1 MTALTISHLTHRYGK
16 TLALDDLSLTLPRGL
31 TVGLIGPDGV
41 GKSTLLGL
49 IAGVRAIQHGE
60 LHVLGGDMRQPADR
74 LALSHRIAY
83 MPQGLGRNLYPTLS
97 VYENIDFHARLFGL
111 PAGERRARIRRLLDA
126 TGLAP
131 FPDRATGKLSG
142 GMKQKASLCCALV
155 HSPDLLILDEPT
167 TGVDPLSRRQ
177 FWALVRDLQRETAGM
192 TVLVATA
199 YIEEAEPFAQL
210 WAMDAG
216 KLLVNAPT
224 REVMAGHADLEEAYI
239 RLLPPEKQQGTGGL
253 DLTPFVP
260 DPSLPPAIEA
270 HHLTKRFGDFTSV
283 DDVSFTIQQGEIFGF
298 LGSNGC
304 GKSTT
309 MKMLTGLLQAT
320 SGTAELLG
328 APVDAGSVAT
338 RMRVGYMSQAF
349 SLYEELTVRQNLTL
363 HARLYRLGAR
373 GKAAIRDALTQF
385 DLADVADVKPAALPL
400 GIRQRLQL
408 AAACLHRPEVLILDE
423 PTSGVDPAARDMF
436 WRHLLR
442 MSREDKITIFVTT
455 HFMNEAARCDRIS
468 FMHQGRVLAVG
479 TPAELVAQYQAPN
492 LEEAFVQYLLL
503 DEAAQKH
510 ASAGTEFLPAPTPTL
525 PHGGGSLSVEES
537 PAVAESPA
545 ITIDNTS
552 AAAQSPAVL
561 PPPSQRSAAG
571 EGWGGG
577 SARIPASDVETSSD
591 TTADESPTAPASP
604 AILPPSPCGGGDGGG
619 VRPHTADVHS
629 STDVGRPF
637 MADIENVGHKCPTY
651 DTADETLTSVPRVTP
666 PQPSP
671 TGGGSLS
678 VEEGASGSPNSDGEP
693 PAITIDNTPT
703 APASPAILPPP
714 SQRSAAGEGWGGGSV
729 RISSADVETSSTTT
743 ANEPPTAAP
752 SPTELPPPP
761 VGEGWGGGSK
771 KSSVASFMSA
781 ETASTTEEGLGGGSD
796 RVSATEAETTSQET
810 PAETTPRV
818 PLVTPPQPSPTGGGG
833 LTVEESASAKA
844 AATLPPPQPSPAADA
859 GASCEGG
866 GYSAEELIAADEPPT
881 TISDTP
887 TTAQTPAD
895 LPPPPQRS
903 AAGEGRGGGSAHIS
917 TADVETS
924 STTTA
929 NEPPTV
935 AQSPTVLP
943 PPPVG
948 EGWGGGSKPTS
959 VASFLN
965 DAISVPE
972 TSSAEATATLPPPP
986 PSPAA
991 DAGASC
997 EGGSYSFLPW
1007 LATIRTFA
1015 IREGKE
1021 LLRDHVRTFFALFGP
1036 VILMTA
1042 VTWGVSF
1049 DVGNLA
1055 FAVRDRDQSAESRA
1069 IVEYFAGSSQ
1079 FHPLPPL
1086 TADADID
1093 TALESSSAKMIIDI
1107 PPSFGRDLLRG
1118 ARPEIGFYLDGAE
1131 SFNAASLTGYIAS
1144 ILGDY
1149 ARDQARAHGIA
1160 LPPDAAQL
1168 VPRFRYNPDFKSIL
1182 AIAPGVLMLALSL
1195 FPAMMA
1201 AVGVV
1206 REREIGS
1213 IANFYASPASR
1224 LQFLLG
1230 KQLPY
1235 LAAAMLSFLILYL
1248 MMRYWFGVPLNG
1260 SAAALLSGT
1269 LLMCATT
1276 TATGLLVSCFT
1287 RSQVA
1292 AIFITAVGTVMPAMS
1307 FSGFLVPVSS
1317 LQGGAYIMGKILPSA
1332 WYANL
1337 TTGTFTKGLGYPEL
1351 MREHLI
1357 LGSYYLLLLALA
1369 TANLKKQE
1377 R

>member
-16 TLALDDLSLTLPRGL
+16 TLALNDLSLTLPRGL

-41 GKSTLLGL
+41 GKSTLLAL
-49 IAGVRAIQHGE
+49 IAGVRRIQSGE
-60 LHVLGGDMRQPADR
+60 LHVLGGDMRKPADR
-74 LALSHRIAY
+74 QALSHRIAY

-111 PAGERRARIRRLLDA
+111 PARERRARIARLLEA

-155 HSPDLLILDEPT
+155 HAPDLLILDEPT

-177 FWALVRDLQRETAGM
+177 FWALVADLQRETAGM

-224 REVMAGHADLEEAYI
+224 REVMAGHANLEEAYI

-253 DLTPFVP
+253 DLTPFVA
-260 DPSLPPAIEA
+260 DPRLPPAIEA
-270 HHLTKRFGDFTSV
+270 HGLTKRFGDFTSV
-283 DDVSFTIQQGEIFGF
+283 DNVSFTIQQGEIFGF

-349 SLYEELTVRQNLTL
+349 SLYEELTVRQNLAL

-373 GKAAIRDALTQF
+373 SKAAIKEGLEQF
-385 DLADVADVKPAALPL
+385 DLVDVADTKPAALPL

-503 DEAAQKH
+503 DEAAQKEK
-510 ASAGTEFLPAPTPTL
+510 AGEMATT
-525 PHGGGSLSVEES
+525 
-537 PAVAESPA
+537 
-545 ITIDNTS
+545 
-552 AAAQSPAVL
+552 AQSPAVL
-561 PPPSQRSAAG
+561 PPP
-571 EGWGGG
+571 
-577 SARIPASDVETSSD
+577 
-591 TTADESPTAPASP
+591 
-604 AILPPSPCGGGDGGG
+604 L
-619 VRPHTADVHS
+619 
-629 STDVGRPF
+629 
-637 MADIENVGHKCPTY
+637 
-651 DTADETLTSVPRVTP
+651 
-666 PQPSP
+666 
-671 TGGGSLS
+671 
-678 VEEGASGSPNSDGEP
+678 
-693 PAITIDNTPT
+693 
-703 APASPAILPPP
+703 
-714 SQRSAAGEGWGGGSV
+714 QRSAAGEGWGGGSV
-729 RISSADVETSSTTT
+729 RTSSADVETSSATT

-761 VGEGWGGGSK
+761 VGEGGGGGSK
-771 KSSVASFMSA
+771 QSSAASFQS
-781 ETASTTEEGLGGGSD
+781 L
-796 RVSATEAETTSQET
+796 
-810 PAETTPRV
+810 
-818 PLVTPPQPSPTGGGG
+818 
-833 LTVEESASAKA
+833 
-844 AATLPPPQPSPAADA
+844 
-859 GASCEGG
+859 
-866 GYSAEELIAADEPPT
+866 
-881 TISDTP
+881 
-887 TTAQTPAD
+887 
-895 LPPPPQRS
+895 
-903 AAGEGRGGGSAHIS
+903 RG
-917 TADVETS
+917 
-924 STTTA
+924 
-929 NEPPTV
+929 
-935 AQSPTVLP
+935 
-943 PPPVG
+943 
-948 EGWGGGSKPTS
+948 
-959 VASFLN
+959 
-965 DAISVPE
+965 
-972 TSSAEATATLPPPP
+972 
-986 PSPAA
+986 
-991 DAGASC
+991 
-997 EGGSYSFLPW
+997 W

-1069 IVEYFAGSSQ
+1069 ITEYFSGSAN
-1079 FHPLPPL
+1079 FRELPPL
-1086 TADADID
+1086 ASDADID
-1093 TALESSSAKMIIDI
+1093 TSLESSSAKMIIDI
-1107 PPSFGRDLLRG
+1107 PPAFGRDLLRG
-1118 ARPEIGFYLDGAE
+1118 TRPEIGFYLDGAE
-1131 SFNAASLTGYIAS
+1131 SFNASNLTGYIAS

-1149 ARDQARAHGIA
+1149 ARDQAHAHGIR

-1260 SAAALLSGT
+1260 SAAALLTGT

-1337 TTGTFTKGLGYPEL
+1337 TTGTFVKGLGYPDL
-1351 MREHLI
+1351 VREHFI
-1357 LGSYYLLLLALA
+1357 LGGYYLIILTLAVL
-1369 TANLKKQE
+1369 NLKKQE

>member
-16 TLALDDLSLTLPRGL
+16 TLALNDLSLTLPRGL

-41 GKSTLLGL
+41 GKSTLLAL
-49 IAGVRAIQHGE
+49 IAGVRRIQSGE

-74 LALSHRIAY
+74 QALSHRIAY

-111 PAGERRARIRRLLDA
+111 PARERRARIARLLEA

-155 HSPDLLILDEPT
+155 HAPDLLILDEPT

-177 FWALVRDLQRETAGM
+177 FWALVADLQRETAGM

-224 REVMAGHADLEEAYI
+224 REVMAGHANLEEAYI

-260 DPSLPPAIEA
+260 DPRLPPAIEA
-270 HHLTKRFGDFTSV
+270 HGLTKRFGDFTSV
-283 DDVSFTIQQGEIFGF
+283 DNVSFTIQQGEIFGF

-349 SLYEELTVRQNLTL
+349 SLYEELTVRQNLAL

-373 GKAAIRDALTQF
+373 GKAAIADALTQF
-385 DLADVADVKPAALPL
+385 DLADVADVKPSALPL

-503 DEAAQKH
+503 DEAAQKEK
-510 ASAGTEFLPAPTPTL
+510 AGEMAT
-525 PHGGGSLSVEES
+525 
-537 PAVAESPA
+537 
-545 ITIDNTS
+545 
-552 AAAQSPAVL
+552 AAQSPTVQ

-577 SARIPASDVETSSD
+577 SARI
-591 TTADESPTAPASP
+591 
-604 AILPPSPCGGGDGGG
+604 
-619 VRPHTADVHS
+619 
-629 STDVGRPF
+629 
-637 MADIENVGHKCPTY
+637 
-651 DTADETLTSVPRVTP
+651 
-666 PQPSP
+666 
-671 TGGGSLS
+671 
-678 VEEGASGSPNSDGEP
+678 
-693 PAITIDNTPT
+693 
-703 APASPAILPPP
+703 
-714 SQRSAAGEGWGGGSV
+714 
-729 RISSADVETSSTTT
+729 SSADVETSSATT

-761 VGEGWGGGSK
+761 VGEGWGGGSVRISSADVETSAATTANEPPTAAPSPAELPPPPVGEGWGGGSK
-771 KSSVASFMSA
+771 KGSVASFMSA
-781 ETASTTEEGLGGGSD
+781 ETASTTEEGLGGGSEHAPTTNAGLHSD
-796 RVSATEAETTSQET
+796 TESAPPQAVNPSLPPPRPSPTGGGGFTVEESASAEAAATL
-810 PAETTPRV
+810 P
-818 PLVTPPQPSPTGGGG
+818 PPQPSPTGGGG
-833 LTVEESASAKA
+833 LTVEEGTSDSTISDNEPPTIIASDTPTA
-844 AATLPPPQPSPAADA
+844 AQSSTDLPPPQPSPAADA
-859 GASCEGG
+859 SASCEGG
-866 GYSAEELIAADEPPT
+866 GYTATESA
-881 TISDTP
+881 
-887 TTAQTPAD
+887 
-895 LPPPPQRS
+895 
-903 AAGEGRGGGSAHIS
+903 
-917 TADVETS
+917 
-924 STTTA
+924 TA
-929 NEPPTV
+929 NEPPAIVTGDTPTA

-943 PPPVG
+943 PPSQRSAAG
-948 EGWGGGSKPTS
+948 EGWGGSS
-959 VASFLN
+959 AR
-965 DAISVPE
+965 ISSADVE
-972 TSSAEATATLPPPP
+972 TSSATTANEPPTAAPSPAELPPPP
-986 PSPAA
+986 V
-991 DAGASC
+991 G
-997 EGGSYSFLPW
+997 EGGGGGSKQSSAASFQSLRGW

-1079 FHPLPPL
+1079 FNQLPPL
-1086 TADADID
+1086 AADADID
-1093 TALESSSAKMIIDI
+1093 AALESSAAKMIIDI

-1131 SFNAASLTGYIAS
+1131 SFNASNLTGYIAS

-1149 ARDQARAHGIA
+1149 ARDQAHAHGIR

-1260 SAAALLSGT
+1260 SAAALLTGT

-1337 TTGTFTKGLGYPEL
+1337 TTGTFVKGLGYPDL
-1351 MREHLI
+1351 VREHLI
-1357 LGSYYLLLLALA
+1357 LGGYYLIILTLAVL
-1369 TANLKKQE
+1369 NLKKQE

>member
-16 TLALDDLSLTLPRGL
+16 TLALNDLSLTLPRGL

-41 GKSTLLGL
+41 GKSTLLAL
-49 IAGVRAIQHGE
+49 IAGVRRIQSGE
-60 LHVLGGDMRQPADR
+60 LHVLGGDMRKPADR
-74 LALSHRIAY
+74 QALSHRIAY

-111 PAGERRARIRRLLDA
+111 PARERRARIARLLEA

-155 HSPDLLILDEPT
+155 HAPDLLILDEPT

-177 FWALVRDLQRETAGM
+177 FWALVADLQRETAGM

-224 REVMAGHADLEEAYI
+224 REVMAGHTNLEDAYI

-253 DLTPFVP
+253 DLTPFVA

-270 HHLTKRFGDFTSV
+270 HGLTKRFGDFTSV
-283 DDVSFTIQQGEIFGF
+283 DNVSFTIQQGEIFGF

-349 SLYEELTVRQNLTL
+349 SLYEELTVRQNLAL

-373 GKAAIRDALTQF
+373 SKAAIRDALTQF

-510 ASAGTEFLPAPTPTL
+510 ASAGTEFPPAPTPTL
-525 PHGGGSLSVEES
+525 PHGGGGLTVEEGTSDSTISDNEPPTIIASDTPTAAQSSTDLPPPQPS
-537 PAVAESPA
+537 PAADASASCEGGGYTAIESATANEPPA
-545 ITIDNTS
+545 IIADDTPT
-552 AAAQSPAVL
+552 AAQSPA
-561 PPPSQRSAAG
+561 
-571 EGWGGG
+571 E
-577 SARIPASDVETSSD
+577 
-591 TTADESPTAPASP
+591 
-604 AILPPSPCGGGDGGG
+604 
-619 VRPHTADVHS
+619 
-629 STDVGRPF
+629 
-637 MADIENVGHKCPTY
+637 
-651 DTADETLTSVPRVTP
+651 
-666 PQPSP
+666 
-671 TGGGSLS
+671 
-678 VEEGASGSPNSDGEP
+678 
-693 PAITIDNTPT
+693 
-703 APASPAILPPP
+703 LPPP

-729 RISSADVETSSTTT
+729 RISSADVETSSATTANEPPTAAQSPTVLPPPSQRSAAGEGWGGGSARISSADVETSAATT

-752 SPTELPPPP
+752 SPAELPPPP
-761 VGEGWGGGSK
+761 VGEGGGGGSK
-771 KSSVASFMSA
+771 QSSAASFQS
-781 ETASTTEEGLGGGSD
+781 L
-796 RVSATEAETTSQET
+796 
-810 PAETTPRV
+810 
-818 PLVTPPQPSPTGGGG
+818 
-833 LTVEESASAKA
+833 
-844 AATLPPPQPSPAADA
+844 
-859 GASCEGG
+859 
-866 GYSAEELIAADEPPT
+866 
-881 TISDTP
+881 
-887 TTAQTPAD
+887 
-895 LPPPPQRS
+895 
-903 AAGEGRGGGSAHIS
+903 RG
-917 TADVETS
+917 
-924 STTTA
+924 
-929 NEPPTV
+929 
-935 AQSPTVLP
+935 
-943 PPPVG
+943 
-948 EGWGGGSKPTS
+948 
-959 VASFLN
+959 
-965 DAISVPE
+965 
-972 TSSAEATATLPPPP
+972 
-986 PSPAA
+986 
-991 DAGASC
+991 
-997 EGGSYSFLPW
+997 W

-1069 IVEYFAGSSQ
+1069 ITEYFSGSPH
-1079 FHPLPPL
+1079 FRELPPL
-1086 TADADID
+1086 AADADID
-1093 TALESSSAKMIIDI
+1093 AALESSSAKMVIDI
-1107 PPSFGRDLLRG
+1107 PPAFGRDLLRG
-1118 ARPEIGFYLDGAE
+1118 TRPEIGFYLDGAE
-1131 SFNAASLTGYIAS
+1131 SFNASNLTGYIAS

-1149 ARDQARAHGIA
+1149 ARDQAHAHGIR

-1260 SAAALLSGT
+1260 SAAALLTGT

-1307 FSGFLVPVSS
+1307 FSGFLVPISS

-1337 TTGTFTKGLGYPEL
+1337 TTGTFVKGLGYPDL
-1351 MREHLI
+1351 VREHFI
-1357 LGSYYLLLLALA
+1357 LGGYYFIILTLAVL
-1369 TANLKKQE
+1369 NLKKQE

>member
-16 TLALDDLSLTLPRGL
+16 TLALNDLSLTLPRGL

-41 GKSTLLGL
+41 GKSTLLAL
-49 IAGVRAIQHGE
+49 IAGVRRIQSGE
-60 LHVLGGDMRQPADR
+60 LHVLGGDMRKPADR
-74 LALSHRIAY
+74 QALSHRIAY

-111 PAGERRARIRRLLDA
+111 PARERRARIARLLEA

-155 HSPDLLILDEPT
+155 HAPDLLILDEPT

-177 FWALVRDLQRETAGM
+177 FWALVADLQRETAGM

-224 REVMAGHADLEEAYI
+224 REVMAGHTHLEDAYI

-253 DLTPFVP
+253 DLTPFVA

-270 HHLTKRFGDFTSV
+270 HGLTKRFGDFTSV
-283 DDVSFTIQQGEIFGF
+283 DNVSFTIQQGEIFGF

-349 SLYEELTVRQNLTL
+349 SLYEELTVRQNLAL

-373 GKAAIRDALTQF
+373 SKAAIRDALTQF

-503 DEAAQKH
+503 DEAAQKEK
-510 ASAGTEFLPAPTPTL
+510 AGETPT
-525 PHGGGSLSVEES
+525 
-537 PAVAESPA
+537 
-545 ITIDNTS
+545 
-552 AAAQSPAVL
+552 AAQSPAVL
-561 PPPSQRSAAG
+561 PPP
-571 EGWGGG
+571 
-577 SARIPASDVETSSD
+577 
-591 TTADESPTAPASP
+591 
-604 AILPPSPCGGGDGGG
+604 L
-619 VRPHTADVHS
+619 
-629 STDVGRPF
+629 
-637 MADIENVGHKCPTY
+637 
-651 DTADETLTSVPRVTP
+651 
-666 PQPSP
+666 
-671 TGGGSLS
+671 
-678 VEEGASGSPNSDGEP
+678 
-693 PAITIDNTPT
+693 
-703 APASPAILPPP
+703 
-714 SQRSAAGEGWGGGSV
+714 QRSAAGEGWGGGSV
-729 RISSADVETSSTTT
+729 RTSSADVETSSATTP
-743 ANEPPTAAP
+743 NEPPTAAQ
-752 SPTELPPPP
+752 SPTVLPPPP

-781 ETASTTEEGLGGGSD
+781 ETASTTEEGLEGGSEHAPTTNAGLHSD
-796 RVSATEAETTSQET
+796 TESA
-810 PAETTPRV
+810 
-818 PLVTPPQPSPTGGGG
+818 PPQAVNPSLPRPSPTGGGG
-833 LTVEESASAKA
+833 LTVEEGTSDSTISDNEPPAITAGDTPTA
-844 AATLPPPQPSPAADA
+844 AQSSTDLPPPQPSPAADA
-859 GASCEGG
+859 SASCEGG
-866 GYSAEELIAADEPPT
+866 GYTATESA
-881 TISDTP
+881 
-887 TTAQTPAD
+887 
-895 LPPPPQRS
+895 
-903 AAGEGRGGGSAHIS
+903 
-917 TADVETS
+917 
-924 STTTA
+924 TA
-929 NEPPTV
+929 NEPPAIIADDTPTA

-943 PPPVG
+943 PPSQRSAAG
-948 EGWGGGSKPTS
+948 EGWGGGS
-959 VASFLN
+959 AR
-965 DAISVPE
+965 ISSADVE
-972 TSSAEATATLPPPP
+972 TSSAITANEPPTAAQSPTVQPPPSQRSAAGEGWGGGSARISSADVETSAATTANEPPTAAPSPAELPPPP
-986 PSPAA
+986 V
-991 DAGASC
+991 G
-997 EGGSYSFLPW
+997 EGGGGGSKQSSAASFQSLRGW

-1069 IVEYFAGSSQ
+1069 ITEYFSGSPH
-1079 FHPLPPL
+1079 FRELPPL
-1086 TADADID
+1086 AADADID
-1093 TALESSSAKMIIDI
+1093 AALESSSAKMVIDI
-1107 PPSFGRDLLRG
+1107 PPAFGRDLLRG
-1118 ARPEIGFYLDGAE
+1118 TRPEIGFYLDGAE
-1131 SFNAASLTGYIAS
+1131 SFNASNLTGYIAS

-1149 ARDQARAHGIA
+1149 ARDQAHAHGIR

-1260 SAAALLSGT
+1260 SAAALLTGT

-1307 FSGFLVPVSS
+1307 FSGFLVPISS

-1337 TTGTFTKGLGYPEL
+1337 TTGTFVKGLGYPDL
-1351 MREHLI
+1351 VREHFI
-1357 LGSYYLLLLALA
+1357 LGGYYFIILTLAVL
-1369 TANLKKQE
+1369 NLKKQE

>member
-41 GKSTLLGL
+41 GKSTLLAL
-49 IAGVRAIQHGE
+49 IAGVRRIQSGE
-60 LHVLGGDMRQPADR
+60 LHVLGGDMRKPADR
-74 LALSHRIAY
+74 QALSHRIAY

-111 PAGERRARIRRLLDA
+111 PTRERRARIARLLEA

-155 HSPDLLILDEPT
+155 HAPDLLILDEPT

-177 FWALVRDLQRETAGM
+177 FWALVADLQRETAGM

-199 YIEEAEPFAQL
+199 YIEEAEPFARL

-224 REVMAGHADLEEAYI
+224 REVMAGHTNLEDAYI

-253 DLTPFVP
+253 DLTPFVA

-270 HHLTKRFGDFTSV
+270 HGLTKRFGDFTSV
-283 DDVSFTIQQGEIFGF
+283 DNVSFTIQQGEIFGF

-349 SLYEELTVRQNLTL
+349 SLYEELTVRQNLAL

-373 GKAAIRDALTQF
+373 SKAAIRDALTQF

-503 DEAAQKH
+503 DEAAQKEK
-510 ASAGTEFLPAPTPTL
+510 AGEMAT
-525 PHGGGSLSVEES
+525 
-537 PAVAESPA
+537 
-545 ITIDNTS
+545 
-552 AAAQSPAVL
+552 AAQSPTVL

-571 EGWGGG
+571 EGWGG
-577 SARIPASDVETSSD
+577 S
-591 TTADESPTAPASP
+591 
-604 AILPPSPCGGGDGGG
+604 
-619 VRPHTADVHS
+619 
-629 STDVGRPF
+629 
-637 MADIENVGHKCPTY
+637 
-651 DTADETLTSVPRVTP
+651 
-666 PQPSP
+666 
-671 TGGGSLS
+671 
-678 VEEGASGSPNSDGEP
+678 
-693 PAITIDNTPT
+693 
-703 APASPAILPPP
+703 
-714 SQRSAAGEGWGGGSV
+714 SV
-729 RISSADVETSSTTT
+729 RISSADVETSSATT
-743 ANEPPTAAP
+743 ANEPPTA
-752 SPTELPPPP
+752 ELPPPP
-761 VGEGWGGGSK
+761 VGEGGGGGSK
-771 KSSVASFMSA
+771 QSSAASFQS
-781 ETASTTEEGLGGGSD
+781 L
-796 RVSATEAETTSQET
+796 
-810 PAETTPRV
+810 
-818 PLVTPPQPSPTGGGG
+818 
-833 LTVEESASAKA
+833 
-844 AATLPPPQPSPAADA
+844 
-859 GASCEGG
+859 
-866 GYSAEELIAADEPPT
+866 
-881 TISDTP
+881 
-887 TTAQTPAD
+887 
-895 LPPPPQRS
+895 
-903 AAGEGRGGGSAHIS
+903 RG
-917 TADVETS
+917 
-924 STTTA
+924 
-929 NEPPTV
+929 
-935 AQSPTVLP
+935 
-943 PPPVG
+943 
-948 EGWGGGSKPTS
+948 
-959 VASFLN
+959 
-965 DAISVPE
+965 
-972 TSSAEATATLPPPP
+972 
-986 PSPAA
+986 
-991 DAGASC
+991 
-997 EGGSYSFLPW
+997 W

-1079 FHPLPPL
+1079 FHQLPPL

-1093 TALESSSAKMIIDI
+1093 TALESSAAKMIIDI

-1317 LQGGAYIMGKILPSA
+1317 LQGGAWIMGKILPSA

-1337 TTGTFTKGLGYPEL
+1337 TTGTFVKGLGYPEL
-1351 MREHLI
+1351 IREHLI

>member
-1 MTALTISHLTHRYGK
+1 ML
-16 TLALDDLSLTLPRGL
+16 
-31 TVGLIGPDGV
+31 
-41 GKSTLLGL
+41 
-49 IAGVRAIQHGE
+49 E
-60 LHVLGGDMRQPADR
+60 
-74 LALSHRIAY
+74 
-83 MPQGLGRNLYPTLS
+83 
-97 VYENIDFHARLFGL
+97 
-111 PAGERRARIRRLLDA
+111 A

-155 HSPDLLILDEPT
+155 HAPDLLILDEPT

-177 FWALVRDLQRETAGM
+177 FWALVADLQRETAGM

-224 REVMAGHADLEEAYI
+224 REVMAGHTHLEDAYI

-253 DLTPFVP
+253 DLTPFVA

-270 HHLTKRFGDFTSV
+270 HGLTKRFGDFTSV
-283 DDVSFTIQQGEIFGF
+283 DNVSFTIQQGEIFGF

-349 SLYEELTVRQNLTL
+349 SLYEELTVRQNLAL

-373 GKAAIRDALTQF
+373 SKAAIRDALTQF

-510 ASAGTEFLPAPTPTL
+510 ASAGTEFPPAPTPTL
-525 PHGGGSLSVEES
+525 PHGGGGLTVEEGTSDSTISDNEPPTIIASDTPTAAQSSTDLPPPQPS
-537 PAVAESPA
+537 PAADASASCEGGGYTATESATANEPPAIIASDTPTTAQSSTDLPPPQPSPA
-545 ITIDNTS
+545 ADAS
-552 AAAQSPAVL
+552 ASCEGGGYTAIESATANEPPAIIADDTPTAAQSPAEL

-577 SARIPASDVETSSD
+577 SARI
-591 TTADESPTAPASP
+591 
-604 AILPPSPCGGGDGGG
+604 
-619 VRPHTADVHS
+619 
-629 STDVGRPF
+629 
-637 MADIENVGHKCPTY
+637 
-651 DTADETLTSVPRVTP
+651 
-666 PQPSP
+666 
-671 TGGGSLS
+671 
-678 VEEGASGSPNSDGEP
+678 
-693 PAITIDNTPT
+693 
-703 APASPAILPPP
+703 
-714 SQRSAAGEGWGGGSV
+714 
-729 RISSADVETSSTTT
+729 SSADVETSSATT

-752 SPTELPPPP
+752 SPAELPPPP
-761 VGEGWGGGSK
+761 VGEGGGGGSK
-771 KSSVASFMSA
+771 QSSAASFQS
-781 ETASTTEEGLGGGSD
+781 L
-796 RVSATEAETTSQET
+796 
-810 PAETTPRV
+810 
-818 PLVTPPQPSPTGGGG
+818 
-833 LTVEESASAKA
+833 
-844 AATLPPPQPSPAADA
+844 
-859 GASCEGG
+859 
-866 GYSAEELIAADEPPT
+866 
-881 TISDTP
+881 
-887 TTAQTPAD
+887 
-895 LPPPPQRS
+895 
-903 AAGEGRGGGSAHIS
+903 RG
-917 TADVETS
+917 
-924 STTTA
+924 
-929 NEPPTV
+929 
-935 AQSPTVLP
+935 
-943 PPPVG
+943 
-948 EGWGGGSKPTS
+948 
-959 VASFLN
+959 
-965 DAISVPE
+965 
-972 TSSAEATATLPPPP
+972 
-986 PSPAA
+986 
-991 DAGASC
+991 
-997 EGGSYSFLPW
+997 W

-1079 FHPLPPL
+1079 FHQLPPL

-1149 ARDQARAHGIA
+1149 ARDQAHAHGIR

-1260 SAAALLSGT
+1260 SAAALLTGT

-1337 TTGTFTKGLGYPEL
+1337 TTGTFVKGLGYPDL
-1351 MREHLI
+1351 VREHFI
-1357 LGSYYLLLLALA
+1357 LGGYYLIILTLAVL
-1369 TANLKKQE
+1369 NLKKQE

>member
-60 LHVLGGDMRQPADR
+60 LHVLGGDMRKPADR

-155 HSPDLLILDEPT
+155 HAPDLLILDEPT

-177 FWALVRDLQRETAGM
+177 FWALVHDLQQETAGM

-224 REVMAGHADLEEAYI
+224 REVMAGHANLEEAYI

-260 DPSLPPAIEA
+260 DPRLPPAIEA

-349 SLYEELTVRQNLTL
+349 SLYEELTVRQNLAL

-373 GKAAIRDALTQF
+373 GKAAIKEALEQF
-385 DLADVADVKPAALPL
+385 DLADVADTKPSALPL

-468 FMHQGRVLAVG
+468 FMHQGRVLAIG
-479 TPAELVAQYQAPN
+479 TPAELVAQYHAPN

-525 PHGGGSLSVEES
+525 PHGGGGLTVEEGTS
-537 PAVAESPA
+537 DSTISDNEPPA
-545 ITIDNTS
+545 ITAGDTPT
-552 AAAQSPAVL
+552 AAQSPTVL

-577 SARIPASDVETSSD
+577 SARISSADVETSSA
-591 TTADESPTAPASP
+591 TTTNEPPTAAQSPT
-604 AILPPSPCGGGDGGG
+604 
-619 VRPHTADVHS
+619 V
-629 STDVGRPF
+629 
-637 MADIENVGHKCPTY
+637 
-651 DTADETLTSVPRVTP
+651 
-666 PQPSP
+666 
-671 TGGGSLS
+671 
-678 VEEGASGSPNSDGEP
+678 
-693 PAITIDNTPT
+693 
-703 APASPAILPPP
+703 LPPP
-714 SQRSAAGEGWGGGSV
+714 SQRSAAGEGWGGGSA
-729 RISSADVETSSTTT
+729 RTSSADVETSAATT
-743 ANEPPTAAP
+743 ANEPPTTTL
-752 SPTELPPPP
+752 SPT
-761 VGEGWGGGSK
+761 
-771 KSSVASFMSA
+771 
-781 ETASTTEEGLGGGSD
+781 D
-796 RVSATEAETTSQET
+796 
-810 PAETTPRV
+810 
-818 PLVTPPQPSPTGGGG
+818 
-833 LTVEESASAKA
+833 
-844 AATLPPPQPSPAADA
+844 
-859 GASCEGG
+859 
-866 GYSAEELIAADEPPT
+866 
-881 TISDTP
+881 
-887 TTAQTPAD
+887 
-895 LPPPPQRS
+895 
-903 AAGEGRGGGSAHIS
+903 
-917 TADVETS
+917 
-924 STTTA
+924 
-929 NEPPTV
+929 
-935 AQSPTVLP
+935 LP

-948 EGWGGGSKPTS
+948 EGWGGGSKPS
-959 VASFLN
+959 HAASPF
-965 DAISVPE
+965 
-972 TSSAEATATLPPPP
+972 T
-986 PSPAA
+986 
-991 DAGASC
+991 
-997 EGGSYSFLPW
+997 W
-1007 LATIRTFA
+1007 LATIRTIA

-1069 IVEYFAGSSQ
+1069 IIEYFAGSRQ

-1086 TADADID
+1086 SADADID
-1093 TALESSSAKMIIDI
+1093 AALESSRAKMVIDI
-1107 PPSFGRDLLRG
+1107 PPGFGRDLLRG
-1118 ARPEIGFYLDGAE
+1118 NRPELGFYLDGAE
-1131 SFNAASLTGYIAS
+1131 SFNAASLNGYIMS

-1160 LPPDAAQL
+1160 LPPDAARM
-1168 VPRFRYNPDFKSIL
+1168 VPRYRYNPDFKSIL

-1235 LAAAMLSFLILYL
+1235 LAAAMTSFLILYL

-1260 SAAALLSGT
+1260 SAAALISGT
-1269 LLMCATT
+1269 FLMCCTT

-1351 MREHLI
+1351 IREHLI

-1369 TANLKKQE
+1369 TLNLKKQE

>member
-16 TLALDDLSLTLPRGL
+16 TLALNDLSLTLPRGL

-41 GKSTLLGL
+41 GKSTLLAL
-49 IAGVRAIQHGE
+49 IAGVRRIQSGE
-60 LHVLGGDMRQPADR
+60 LHVLGGDMRKPADR
-74 LALSHRIAY
+74 QALSHRIAY

-111 PAGERRARIRRLLDA
+111 PARERRARIARLLEA

-155 HSPDLLILDEPT
+155 HAPDLLILDEPT

-177 FWALVRDLQRETAGM
+177 FWALVADLQRETAGM

-224 REVMAGHADLEEAYI
+224 REVMAGHTNLEDAYI

-260 DPSLPPAIEA
+260 DPRLPPAIEA
-270 HHLTKRFGDFTSV
+270 HGLTKRFGDFTSV
-283 DDVSFTIQQGEIFGF
+283 DNVSFTIQQGEIFGF

-349 SLYEELTVRQNLTL
+349 SLYEELTVRQNLAL

-373 GKAAIRDALTQF
+373 SKAAIRDALTQF
-385 DLADVADVKPAALPL
+385 DLADVADVKPSALPL

-503 DEAAQKH
+503 DEAAQKEK
-510 ASAGTEFLPAPTPTL
+510 AGETPT
-525 PHGGGSLSVEES
+525 
-537 PAVAESPA
+537 
-545 ITIDNTS
+545 
-552 AAAQSPAVL
+552 AAQSPTV
-561 PPPSQRSAAG
+561 Q
-571 EGWGGG
+571 
-577 SARIPASDVETSSD
+577 
-591 TTADESPTAPASP
+591 
-604 AILPPSPCGGGDGGG
+604 
-619 VRPHTADVHS
+619 
-629 STDVGRPF
+629 
-637 MADIENVGHKCPTY
+637 
-651 DTADETLTSVPRVTP
+651 
-666 PQPSP
+666 
-671 TGGGSLS
+671 
-678 VEEGASGSPNSDGEP
+678 
-693 PAITIDNTPT
+693 
-703 APASPAILPPP
+703 PPP

-729 RISSADVETSSTTT
+729 RTSSADVETSSATT

-752 SPTELPPPP
+752 SPAELPPPP
-761 VGEGWGGGSK
+761 VGEGGGGGSK
-771 KSSVASFMSA
+771 QSSAASFQS
-781 ETASTTEEGLGGGSD
+781 L
-796 RVSATEAETTSQET
+796 
-810 PAETTPRV
+810 
-818 PLVTPPQPSPTGGGG
+818 
-833 LTVEESASAKA
+833 
-844 AATLPPPQPSPAADA
+844 
-859 GASCEGG
+859 
-866 GYSAEELIAADEPPT
+866 
-881 TISDTP
+881 
-887 TTAQTPAD
+887 
-895 LPPPPQRS
+895 
-903 AAGEGRGGGSAHIS
+903 RG
-917 TADVETS
+917 
-924 STTTA
+924 
-929 NEPPTV
+929 
-935 AQSPTVLP
+935 
-943 PPPVG
+943 
-948 EGWGGGSKPTS
+948 
-959 VASFLN
+959 
-965 DAISVPE
+965 
-972 TSSAEATATLPPPP
+972 
-986 PSPAA
+986 
-991 DAGASC
+991 
-997 EGGSYSFLPW
+997 W

-1069 IVEYFAGSSQ
+1069 ITEYFSGSPHFRELS
-1079 FHPLPPL
+1079 PLA
-1086 TADADID
+1086 ADADID
-1093 TALESSSAKMIIDI
+1093 TALESSSAKMVIDI

-1131 SFNAASLTGYIAS
+1131 SFNASNLTGYIAS

-1149 ARDQARAHGIA
+1149 ARDQAHAHGIR

-1260 SAAALLSGT
+1260 SAAALLTGT

-1337 TTGTFTKGLGYPEL
+1337 TTGTFVKGLGYPDL
-1351 MREHLI
+1351 VREHFI
-1357 LGSYYLLLLALA
+1357 LGGYYLIILTLAVL
-1369 TANLKKQE
+1369 NLKKQE

>member
-155 HSPDLLILDEPT
+155 HAPDLLILDEPT

-177 FWALVRDLQRETAGM
+177 FWALVHDLQRETAGM

-224 REVMAGHADLEEAYI
+224 REVMAGHANLEDAYI

-373 GKAAIRDALTQF
+373 GKAAIKEALEQF
-385 DLADVADVKPAALPL
+385 DLKDVADTKPAALPL

-503 DEAAQKH
+503 DEAAQKEK
-510 ASAGTEFLPAPTPTL
+510 AGEMAT
-525 PHGGGSLSVEES
+525 
-537 PAVAESPA
+537 
-545 ITIDNTS
+545 
-552 AAAQSPAVL
+552 AAQSPAVL
-561 PPPSQRSAAG
+561 PP
-571 EGWGGG
+571 
-577 SARIPASDVETSSD
+577 
-591 TTADESPTAPASP
+591 
-604 AILPPSPCGGGDGGG
+604 LP
-619 VRPHTADVHS
+619 V
-629 STDVGRPF
+629 
-637 MADIENVGHKCPTY
+637 
-651 DTADETLTSVPRVTP
+651 
-666 PQPSP
+666 
-671 TGGGSLS
+671 
-678 VEEGASGSPNSDGEP
+678 
-693 PAITIDNTPT
+693 
-703 APASPAILPPP
+703 
-714 SQRSAAGEGWGGGSV
+714 GEGWGGGSV
-729 RISSADVETSSTTT
+729 RISSADVETSSATT

-771 KSSVASFMSA
+771 KSSVASFMS
-781 ETASTTEEGLGGGSD
+781 ETASTTEEGLGGGSEHAPTTNAGLHSD
-796 RVSATEAETTSQET
+796 TESAPPQAVNASL
-810 PAETTPRV
+810 P
-818 PLVTPPQPSPTGGGG
+818 PPQPSPTGGGG
-833 LTVEESASAKA
+833 LTVEEGTSDSTISDNEPPAITASDTPTA
-844 AATLPPPQPSPAADA
+844 AQSSTDLPPPQPSPAADA
-859 GASCEGG
+859 SASCEGG
-866 GYSAEELIAADEPPT
+866 GYTATESA
-881 TISDTP
+881 
-887 TTAQTPAD
+887 
-895 LPPPPQRS
+895 
-903 AAGEGRGGGSAHIS
+903 
-917 TADVETS
+917 
-924 STTTA
+924 TA
-929 NEPPTV
+929 NEPLAIIADDTPTA

-943 PPPVG
+943 PPSQRSAAGEGWGGSSTRISSADVETSSATTANEPPTAAQSPTVLPPPSQRSAAG
-948 EGWGGGSKPTS
+948 EGWGGGS
-959 VASFLN
+959 AR
-965 DAISVPE
+965 ISSADVE
-972 TSSAEATATLPPPP
+972 TSSATTANEPPTAAPPPAELPPPP
-986 PSPAA
+986 V
-991 DAGASC
+991 G
-997 EGGSYSFLPW
+997 EGGGGGSKQRSAASFQSLRGW

-1049 DVGNLA
+1049 DVGQLA
-1055 FAVRDRDQSAESRA
+1055 FAVRDHDQSAESRA
-1069 IVEYFAGSSQ
+1069 ITEYFSGSAN
-1079 FHPLPPL
+1079 FRALPPL
-1086 TADADID
+1086 ATDADID
-1093 TALESSSAKMIIDI
+1093 TALESSTAKMVIDI
-1107 PPSFGRDLLRG
+1107 PPGFGRDLLRG
-1118 ARPEIGFYLDGAE
+1118 NRPELGFYLDGAE
-1131 SFNAASLTGYIAS
+1131 SFNAASLNGYIIS

-1160 LPPDAAQL
+1160 LPPDAARM
-1168 VPRFRYNPDFKSIL
+1168 VPRYRYNPDFKSIL

-1235 LAAAMLSFLILYL
+1235 LAAAMTSFLILYL

-1260 SAAALLSGT
+1260 SAAALISGT
-1269 LLMCATT
+1269 FLMCCTT

-1369 TANLKKQE
+1369 TLNLKKQE

>member
-16 TLALDDLSLTLPRGL
+16 TLALNDLSLTLPRGL

-41 GKSTLLGL
+41 GKSTLLAL
-49 IAGVRAIQHGE
+49 IAGVRRIQSGE
-60 LHVLGGDMRQPADR
+60 LHVLGGDMRKPADR
-74 LALSHRIAY
+74 QALSHRIAY

-111 PAGERRARIRRLLDA
+111 PARERRARIARLLEA

-155 HSPDLLILDEPT
+155 HAPDLLILDEPT

-177 FWALVRDLQRETAGM
+177 FWALVADLQRETAGM

-224 REVMAGHADLEEAYI
+224 REAMAGHTNLEDAYI

-260 DPSLPPAIEA
+260 DPRLPPAIEA
-270 HHLTKRFGDFTSV
+270 HGLTKRFGDFTSV
-283 DDVSFTIQQGEIFGF
+283 DNVSFTIQQGEIFGF

-349 SLYEELTVRQNLTL
+349 SLYEELTVRQNLAL

-373 GKAAIRDALTQF
+373 SKAAIADALTQF

-503 DEAAQKH
+503 DEAAHKH

-525 PHGGGSLSVEES
+525 PHGGGGLTVEEGTSDSTISDNEPPTIIASDTPTAAQSSTDLPPPQPS
-537 PAVAESPA
+537 PAADASASCEGGGYTATESATANEPPA
-545 ITIDNTS
+545 IIADDTPT
-552 AAAQSPAVL
+552 AAQSPTVL

-577 SARIPASDVETSSD
+577 SARISSADVETSSA
-591 TTADESPTAPASP
+591 TTANEPPTAAQSPT
-604 AILPPSPCGGGDGGG
+604 
-619 VRPHTADVHS
+619 V
-629 STDVGRPF
+629 
-637 MADIENVGHKCPTY
+637 
-651 DTADETLTSVPRVTP
+651 
-666 PQPSP
+666 
-671 TGGGSLS
+671 
-678 VEEGASGSPNSDGEP
+678 
-693 PAITIDNTPT
+693 
-703 APASPAILPPP
+703 LPPP
-714 SQRSAAGEGWGGGSV
+714 SQRSAAGEGWGGGSA
-729 RISSADVETSSTTT
+729 RISSADVETSSATT

-752 SPTELPPPP
+752 SPAELPPPP
-761 VGEGWGGGSK
+761 VGEGGGGGSK
-771 KSSVASFMSA
+771 QSSAASFQS
-781 ETASTTEEGLGGGSD
+781 L
-796 RVSATEAETTSQET
+796 
-810 PAETTPRV
+810 
-818 PLVTPPQPSPTGGGG
+818 
-833 LTVEESASAKA
+833 
-844 AATLPPPQPSPAADA
+844 
-859 GASCEGG
+859 
-866 GYSAEELIAADEPPT
+866 
-881 TISDTP
+881 
-887 TTAQTPAD
+887 
-895 LPPPPQRS
+895 
-903 AAGEGRGGGSAHIS
+903 RG
-917 TADVETS
+917 
-924 STTTA
+924 
-929 NEPPTV
+929 
-935 AQSPTVLP
+935 
-943 PPPVG
+943 
-948 EGWGGGSKPTS
+948 
-959 VASFLN
+959 
-965 DAISVPE
+965 
-972 TSSAEATATLPPPP
+972 
-986 PSPAA
+986 
-991 DAGASC
+991 
-997 EGGSYSFLPW
+997 W

-1069 IVEYFAGSSQ
+1069 ITEYFSGSPH
-1079 FHPLPPL
+1079 FRELPPL
-1086 TADADID
+1086 AADADID
-1093 TALESSSAKMIIDI
+1093 AALESSSAKMVIDI
-1107 PPSFGRDLLRG
+1107 PPAFGRDLLRG
-1118 ARPEIGFYLDGAE
+1118 TRPEIGFYLDGAE
-1131 SFNAASLTGYIAS
+1131 SFNASNLTGYIAS

-1149 ARDQARAHGIA
+1149 ARDQAHAHGIR

-1260 SAAALLSGT
+1260 SAAALLTGT

-1337 TTGTFTKGLGYPEL
+1337 TTGTFVKGLGYPDL
-1351 MREHLI
+1351 VREHFI
-1357 LGSYYLLLLALA
+1357 LGGYYLIILTLAVL
-1369 TANLKKQE
+1369 NLKKQE

>member
-155 HSPDLLILDEPT
+155 HAPDLLILDEPT

-177 FWALVRDLQRETAGM
+177 FWALVHDLQRETAGM

-224 REVMAGHADLEEAYI
+224 REVMAGHANLEDAYI

-373 GKAAIRDALTQF
+373 GKAAIKEALEQF
-385 DLADVADVKPAALPL
+385 DLKDVADTKPAALPL

-525 PHGGGSLSVEES
+525 PHGGGGLTVEEGTS
-537 PAVAESPA
+537 DSTISDNEPPA
-545 ITIDNTS
+545 ITAGDTPT
-552 AAAQSPAVL
+552 AAQSSTDLPPPQPSPAADASASCEGGGYTATESATANEPPAIIADDTPAAAPSPTVL

-577 SARIPASDVETSSD
+577 SARISSADVETSSA
-591 TTADESPTAPASP
+591 TTANEPPTAAQSPT
-604 AILPPSPCGGGDGGG
+604 
-619 VRPHTADVHS
+619 V
-629 STDVGRPF
+629 
-637 MADIENVGHKCPTY
+637 
-651 DTADETLTSVPRVTP
+651 
-666 PQPSP
+666 Q
-671 TGGGSLS
+671 
-678 VEEGASGSPNSDGEP
+678 
-693 PAITIDNTPT
+693 
-703 APASPAILPPP
+703 PPP

-729 RISSADVETSSTTT
+729 RISSADVETSSATT
-743 ANEPPTAAP
+743 ANELPTAAP
-752 SPTELPPPP
+752 SPAELPPPP
-761 VGEGWGGGSK
+761 VGEGGGGGSK
-771 KSSVASFMSA
+771 QSSAASFQS
-781 ETASTTEEGLGGGSD
+781 L
-796 RVSATEAETTSQET
+796 
-810 PAETTPRV
+810 
-818 PLVTPPQPSPTGGGG
+818 
-833 LTVEESASAKA
+833 
-844 AATLPPPQPSPAADA
+844 
-859 GASCEGG
+859 
-866 GYSAEELIAADEPPT
+866 
-881 TISDTP
+881 
-887 TTAQTPAD
+887 
-895 LPPPPQRS
+895 
-903 AAGEGRGGGSAHIS
+903 RG
-917 TADVETS
+917 
-924 STTTA
+924 
-929 NEPPTV
+929 
-935 AQSPTVLP
+935 
-943 PPPVG
+943 
-948 EGWGGGSKPTS
+948 
-959 VASFLN
+959 
-965 DAISVPE
+965 
-972 TSSAEATATLPPPP
+972 
-986 PSPAA
+986 
-991 DAGASC
+991 
-997 EGGSYSFLPW
+997 W

-1036 VILMTA
+1036 VILMPA

-1079 FHPLPPL
+1079 FHQLPPL

-1093 TALESSSAKMIIDI
+1093 TALESSSAKMVIDI
-1107 PPSFGRDLLRG
+1107 PPAFGRDLLRG
-1118 ARPEIGFYLDGAE
+1118 TRPEIGFYLDGAE
-1131 SFNAASLTGYIAS
+1131 SFNASNLTGYIAS

-1149 ARDQARAHGIA
+1149 ARDQAHAHGIR

-1235 LAAAMLSFLILYL
+1235 LASAMLSFLILYL

-1260 SAAALLSGT
+1260 SAAALLTGT

-1337 TTGTFTKGLGYPEL
+1337 TTGTFVKGLGYPDL
-1351 MREHLI
+1351 VREHLI
-1357 LGSYYLLLLALA
+1357 LASAYLLFLALA

>member
-41 GKSTLLGL
+41 GKSTLLAL
-49 IAGVRAIQHGE
+49 IAGVRRIQSGE
-60 LHVLGGDMRQPADR
+60 LHVLGGDMRKPADR
-74 LALSHRIAY
+74 QALSHRIAY

-111 PAGERRARIRRLLDA
+111 PARERRARIARLLEA

-155 HSPDLLILDEPT
+155 HAPDLLILDEPT

-177 FWALVRDLQRETAGM
+177 FWALVADLQRETAGM

-224 REVMAGHADLEEAYI
+224 REVMAGHTNLEDAYI

-260 DPSLPPAIEA
+260 DPRLPPAIEA
-270 HHLTKRFGDFTSV
+270 HGLTKRFGDFTSV
-283 DDVSFTIQQGEIFGF
+283 DNVNFTIQQGEIFGF

-373 GKAAIRDALTQF
+373 SKAAIRDALTQF
-385 DLADVADVKPAALPL
+385 DLADVADVKPSALPL

-525 PHGGGSLSVEES
+525 PHGGGGLTVEEGTS
-537 PAVAESPA
+537 DSTISDNEPPA
-545 ITIDNTS
+545 ITAGDTPTAAQSSTDLPPPQPSPAADAS
-552 AAAQSPAVL
+552 ASCEGGGYTATESATANKPPAIIADDTPTAAQSPTVL

-577 SARIPASDVETSSD
+577 SARISSADVETSSA
-591 TTADESPTAPASP
+591 TTANEPPTAAQSPT
-604 AILPPSPCGGGDGGG
+604 
-619 VRPHTADVHS
+619 V
-629 STDVGRPF
+629 
-637 MADIENVGHKCPTY
+637 
-651 DTADETLTSVPRVTP
+651 
-666 PQPSP
+666 Q
-671 TGGGSLS
+671 
-678 VEEGASGSPNSDGEP
+678 
-693 PAITIDNTPT
+693 
-703 APASPAILPPP
+703 PPP
-714 SQRSAAGEGWGGGSV
+714 SQRSAAGEGWGGSSV
-729 RISSADVETSSTTT
+729 RISSADVETSSATT

-752 SPTELPPPP
+752 SPAELPPPP
-761 VGEGWGGGSK
+761 AGEGGGGGSK
-771 KSSVASFMSA
+771 QSSAASFQS
-781 ETASTTEEGLGGGSD
+781 L
-796 RVSATEAETTSQET
+796 
-810 PAETTPRV
+810 
-818 PLVTPPQPSPTGGGG
+818 
-833 LTVEESASAKA
+833 
-844 AATLPPPQPSPAADA
+844 
-859 GASCEGG
+859 
-866 GYSAEELIAADEPPT
+866 
-881 TISDTP
+881 
-887 TTAQTPAD
+887 
-895 LPPPPQRS
+895 
-903 AAGEGRGGGSAHIS
+903 RG
-917 TADVETS
+917 
-924 STTTA
+924 
-929 NEPPTV
+929 
-935 AQSPTVLP
+935 
-943 PPPVG
+943 
-948 EGWGGGSKPTS
+948 
-959 VASFLN
+959 
-965 DAISVPE
+965 
-972 TSSAEATATLPPPP
+972 
-986 PSPAA
+986 
-991 DAGASC
+991 
-997 EGGSYSFLPW
+997 W

-1055 FAVRDRDQSAESRA
+1055 FVVRDRDQSAESRA

-1079 FHPLPPL
+1079 FHQLPPL
-1086 TADADID
+1086 AADADID
-1093 TALESSSAKMIIDI
+1093 AVLESSSAKMIIDI
-1107 PPSFGRDLLRG
+1107 PPAFGRDLLRG
-1118 ARPEIGFYLDGAE
+1118 TRPEIGFYLDGAE
-1131 SFNAASLTGYIAS
+1131 SFNASNLTGYIAS

-1149 ARDQARAHGIA
+1149 ARDQAHAHGIR

-1260 SAAALLSGT
+1260 SAAALLTGT

-1337 TTGTFTKGLGYPEL
+1337 TTGTFVKGLGYPDL
-1351 MREHLI
+1351 VREHFI
-1357 LGSYYLLLLALA
+1357 LGGYYLIILTLAVL
-1369 TANLKKQE
+1369 NLKKQE

>member
-16 TLALDDLSLTLPRGL
+16 TLALNDLSLTLPRGL

-41 GKSTLLGL
+41 GKSTLLAL
-49 IAGVRAIQHGE
+49 IAGVRRIQSGE
-60 LHVLGGDMRQPADR
+60 LHVLGGDMRKPADR
-74 LALSHRIAY
+74 QALSHRIAY

-111 PAGERRARIRRLLDA
+111 PARERRARIARLLEA

-224 REVMAGHADLEEAYI
+224 RDVMAGHANLEEAYI

-373 GKAAIRDALTQF
+373 SKAAIREALEQF
-385 DLADVADVKPAALPL
+385 DLVDVADVKPAALPL

-503 DEAAQKH
+503 DEAAQKEK
-510 ASAGTEFLPAPTPTL
+510 AGETPTA
-525 PHGGGSLSVEES
+525 S
-537 PAVAESPA
+537 
-545 ITIDNTS
+545 
-552 AAAQSPAVL
+552 QSPAVL
-561 PPPSQRSAAG
+561 PPP
-571 EGWGGG
+571 
-577 SARIPASDVETSSD
+577 
-591 TTADESPTAPASP
+591 
-604 AILPPSPCGGGDGGG
+604 L
-619 VRPHTADVHS
+619 
-629 STDVGRPF
+629 
-637 MADIENVGHKCPTY
+637 
-651 DTADETLTSVPRVTP
+651 
-666 PQPSP
+666 
-671 TGGGSLS
+671 
-678 VEEGASGSPNSDGEP
+678 
-693 PAITIDNTPT
+693 
-703 APASPAILPPP
+703 
-714 SQRSAAGEGWGGGSV
+714 QRSAAGEGWGGGSV
-729 RISSADVETSSTTT
+729 RISSADVETSAATT
-743 ANEPPTAAP
+743 ANEPPTAAAP
-752 SPTELPPPP
+752 
-761 VGEGWGGGSK
+761 
-771 KSSVASFMSA
+771 
-781 ETASTTEEGLGGGSD
+781 
-796 RVSATEAETTSQET
+796 ATN
-810 PAETTPRV
+810 P
-818 PLVTPPQPSPTGGGG
+818 
-833 LTVEESASAKA
+833 
-844 AATLPPPQPSPAADA
+844 
-859 GASCEGG
+859 
-866 GYSAEELIAADEPPT
+866 
-881 TISDTP
+881 
-887 TTAQTPAD
+887 
-895 LPPPPQRS
+895 
-903 AAGEGRGGGSAHIS
+903 
-917 TADVETS
+917 
-924 STTTA
+924 
-929 NEPPTV
+929 
-935 AQSPTVLP
+935 P

-948 EGWGGGSKPTS
+948 EGWGGGSKPS
-959 VASFLN
+959 RAASPL
-965 DAISVPE
+965 
-972 TSSAEATATLPPPP
+972 T
-986 PSPAA
+986 
-991 DAGASC
+991 
-997 EGGSYSFLPW
+997 W

-1049 DVGNLA
+1049 DVGQLA
-1055 FAVRDRDQSAESRA
+1055 FAVRDHDQSAESRA
-1069 IVEYFAGSSQ
+1069 ITEYFSGSAN
-1079 FHPLPPL
+1079 FRALPPL

-1093 TALESSSAKMIIDI
+1093 TALESSTAKMIIDI

-1160 LPPDAAQL
+1160 LPPDAARI
-1168 VPRFRYNPDFKSIL
+1168 VPRYRYNPDFKSIL

-1235 LAAAMLSFLILYL
+1235 LAAAMTSFLILYL

-1260 SAAALLSGT
+1260 SAAALISGT
-1269 LLMCATT
+1269 FLMCCTT

-1351 MREHLI
+1351 IREHLI

-1369 TANLKKQE
+1369 TLNLKKQE

>member
-16 TLALDDLSLTLPRGL
+16 TLALNDLSLTLPRGL

-41 GKSTLLGL
+41 GKSTLLAL
-49 IAGVRAIQHGE
+49 IAGVRRIQSGE
-60 LHVLGGDMRQPADR
+60 LHVLGGDMRKPADR
-74 LALSHRIAY
+74 QALSHRIAY

-111 PAGERRARIRRLLDA
+111 PARERRARIARLLEA

-142 GMKQKASLCCALV
+142 GMEQKASLCCALV
-155 HSPDLLILDEPT
+155 HAPDLLILDEPT

-177 FWALVRDLQRETAGM
+177 FWALVADLQRETVGM

-224 REVMAGHADLEEAYI
+224 REVMAGHTNLEDAYI

-253 DLTPFVP
+253 DLTPFVA
-260 DPSLPPAIEA
+260 DPRLPPAIEA
-270 HHLTKRFGDFTSV
+270 HGLTKRFGDFTSV
-283 DDVSFTIQQGEIFGF
+283 DNVSFTIQQGEIFGF

-349 SLYEELTVRQNLTL
+349 SLYEELTVRQNLAL

-373 GKAAIRDALTQF
+373 SKAAIRDALTQF

-503 DEAAQKH
+503 DEAAQKEK
-510 ASAGTEFLPAPTPTL
+510 AGETPT
-525 PHGGGSLSVEES
+525 
-537 PAVAESPA
+537 
-545 ITIDNTS
+545 
-552 AAAQSPAVL
+552 AAQSPAVL
-561 PPPSQRSAAG
+561 PPPLQRSAAG

-577 SARIPASDVETSSD
+577 SVRTSSADVETSSA
-591 TTADESPTAPASP
+591 TTANEPSTAA
-604 AILPPSPCGGGDGGG
+604 
-619 VRPHTADVHS
+619 
-629 STDVGRPF
+629 
-637 MADIENVGHKCPTY
+637 
-651 DTADETLTSVPRVTP
+651 
-666 PQPSP
+666 PSP
-671 TGGGSLS
+671 TELPPPPVGEGRGGGSKKSS
-678 VEEGASGSPNSDGEP
+678 VASFMSAETASTTEEGLGGGSEHAPTTNAGLHSDTESAPPQAVNPSLPPPRPSPAADASASCEGGGYTATESATANEP
-693 PAITIDNTPT
+693 PAIIADDTPT
-703 APASPAILPPP
+703 AAQSPTVQPPP

-729 RISSADVETSSTTT
+729 RISSADVETSSATT
-743 ANEPPTAAP
+743 ANEPPTAAQ
-752 SPTELPPPP
+752 SPTVLPPPSQRSAA
-761 VGEGWGGGSK
+761 GEGWGGGSARI
-771 KSSVASFMSA
+771 SS
-781 ETASTTEEGLGGGSD
+781 
-796 RVSATEAETTSQET
+796 
-810 PAETTPRV
+810 
-818 PLVTPPQPSPTGGGG
+818 
-833 LTVEESASAKA
+833 
-844 AATLPPPQPSPAADA
+844 
-859 GASCEGG
+859 
-866 GYSAEELIAADEPPT
+866 
-881 TISDTP
+881 
-887 TTAQTPAD
+887 
-895 LPPPPQRS
+895 
-903 AAGEGRGGGSAHIS
+903 
-917 TADVETS
+917 ADVETS
-924 STTTA
+924 SATTA
-929 NEPPTV
+929 NEPPTA

-948 EGWGGGSKPTS
+948 EGGGGGSKQS
-959 VASFLN
+959 SAASFQSLR
-965 DAISVPE
+965 
-972 TSSAEATATLPPPP
+972 
-986 PSPAA
+986 
-991 DAGASC
+991 G
-997 EGGSYSFLPW
+997 W

-1079 FHPLPPL
+1079 FHQLPPL
-1086 TADADID
+1086 AADADID

-1149 ARDQARAHGIA
+1149 ARDQAHAHGIR

-1260 SAAALLSGT
+1260 SAAALLTGT

-1337 TTGTFTKGLGYPEL
+1337 TTGTFVKGLGYPDL
-1351 MREHLI
+1351 VREHFI
-1357 LGSYYLLLLALA
+1357 LGGYYLIILTLAVL
-1369 TANLKKQE
+1369 NLKKQE

>member
-16 TLALDDLSLTLPRGL
+16 TLALNDLSLTLPRGL

-41 GKSTLLGL
+41 GKSTLLAL
-49 IAGVRAIQHGE
+49 IAGVRRIQSGE
-60 LHVLGGDMRQPADR
+60 LHVLGGDMRKPADR
-74 LALSHRIAY
+74 QALSHRIAY

-111 PAGERRARIRRLLDA
+111 PARERRARIARLLEA

-155 HSPDLLILDEPT
+155 HAPDLLILDEPT

-177 FWALVRDLQRETAGM
+177 FWALVADLQRETAGM

-224 REVMAGHADLEEAYI
+224 REVMAGHTNLEDAYI

-253 DLTPFVP
+253 DLTPFVA
-260 DPSLPPAIEA
+260 DPRLPPAIEA
-270 HHLTKRFGDFTSV
+270 HGLTKRFGDFTSV
-283 DDVSFTIQQGEIFGF
+283 DNVSFTIQQGEIFGF

-373 GKAAIRDALTQF
+373 SKAAIKEGLEQF
-385 DLADVADVKPAALPL
+385 DLVDVADTKPAALPL

-503 DEAAQKH
+503 DEAAQKEK
-510 ASAGTEFLPAPTPTL
+510 AGEMATAAP
-525 PHGGGSLSVEES
+525 S
-537 PAVAESPA
+537 PAE
-545 ITIDNTS
+545 
-552 AAAQSPAVL
+552 L

-571 EGWGGG
+571 EDWGGG
-577 SARIPASDVETSSD
+577 SA
-591 TTADESPTAPASP
+591 
-604 AILPPSPCGGGDGGG
+604 
-619 VRPHTADVHS
+619 
-629 STDVGRPF
+629 
-637 MADIENVGHKCPTY
+637 
-651 DTADETLTSVPRVTP
+651 
-666 PQPSP
+666 
-671 TGGGSLS
+671 
-678 VEEGASGSPNSDGEP
+678 
-693 PAITIDNTPT
+693 
-703 APASPAILPPP
+703 
-714 SQRSAAGEGWGGGSV
+714 
-729 RISSADVETSSTTT
+729 RISSADVETSSATT

-752 SPTELPPPP
+752 SPAELPPPP
-761 VGEGWGGGSK
+761 VGEGGGGGSK
-771 KSSVASFMSA
+771 QSSAASFQS
-781 ETASTTEEGLGGGSD
+781 L
-796 RVSATEAETTSQET
+796 
-810 PAETTPRV
+810 
-818 PLVTPPQPSPTGGGG
+818 
-833 LTVEESASAKA
+833 
-844 AATLPPPQPSPAADA
+844 
-859 GASCEGG
+859 
-866 GYSAEELIAADEPPT
+866 
-881 TISDTP
+881 
-887 TTAQTPAD
+887 
-895 LPPPPQRS
+895 
-903 AAGEGRGGGSAHIS
+903 RG
-917 TADVETS
+917 
-924 STTTA
+924 
-929 NEPPTV
+929 
-935 AQSPTVLP
+935 
-943 PPPVG
+943 
-948 EGWGGGSKPTS
+948 
-959 VASFLN
+959 
-965 DAISVPE
+965 
-972 TSSAEATATLPPPP
+972 
-986 PSPAA
+986 
-991 DAGASC
+991 
-997 EGGSYSFLPW
+997 W

-1069 IVEYFAGSSQ
+1069 ITEYFSGSAN
-1079 FHPLPPL
+1079 FRELPPL
-1086 TADADID
+1086 ASDADID
-1093 TALESSSAKMIIDI
+1093 TSLESSAAKMIIDI
-1107 PPSFGRDLLRG
+1107 PPGFGRDLLRG

-1131 SFNAASLTGYIAS
+1131 SFNASNLTGYIAS

-1149 ARDQARAHGIA
+1149 ARDQARAHGIR

-1248 MMRYWFGVPLNG
+1248 MMRYWFDVPLNG
-1260 SAAALLSGT
+1260 SAAALLTGT

-1337 TTGTFTKGLGYPEL
+1337 TTGTFVKGLGYPDL
-1351 MREHLI
+1351 VREHFI
-1357 LGSYYLLLLALA
+1357 LGGYYLIILTLAVL
-1369 TANLKKQE
+1369 NLKKQE

>member
-1 MTALTISHLTHRYGK
+1 MTALTIEHLTHRYGK

-49 IAGVRAIQHGE
+49 IAGVRAIQSGE
-60 LHVLGGDMRQPADR
+60 LHVLGGDMRKPADR

-111 PAGERRARIRRLLDA
+111 PAGERRARIARLLEA

-177 FWALVRDLQRETAGM
+177 FWALVADLQRETAGM

-224 REVMAGHADLEEAYI
+224 REVMAGHANLEEAYI

-253 DLTPFVP
+253 DLTPFAP

-283 DDVSFTIQQGEIFGF
+283 DDVSFTIEQGEIFGF

-349 SLYEELTVRQNLTL
+349 SLYEELTVRQNLAL

-373 GKAAIRDALTQF
+373 SKAAIRDALVQF
-385 DLADVADVKPAALPL
+385 ELTDVADVKPAALPL

-503 DEAAQKH
+503 DEAAQKEK
-510 ASAGTEFLPAPTPTL
+510 AGEMVT
-525 PHGGGSLSVEES
+525 
-537 PAVAESPA
+537 
-545 ITIDNTS
+545 
-552 AAAQSPAVL
+552 AAQSSAEL
-561 PPPSQRSAAG
+561 PPPPQRSAAG
-571 EGWGGG
+571 EGRGGG
-577 SARIPASDVETSSD
+577 SDLTIIAD
-591 TTADESPTAPASP
+591 TD
-604 AILPPSPCGGGDGGG
+604 
-619 VRPHTADVHS
+619 S

-637 MADIENVGHKCPTY
+637 MTDIENVGHECPIYGMTH
-651 DTADETLTSVPRVTP
+651 ETPSSVPPVTP

-678 VEEGASGSPNSDGEP
+678 VEKG
-693 PAITIDNTPT
+693 T
-703 APASPAILPPP
+703 
-714 SQRSAAGEGWGGGSV
+714 
-729 RISSADVETSSTTT
+729 
-743 ANEPPTAAP
+743 
-752 SPTELPPPP
+752 
-761 VGEGWGGGSK
+761 
-771 KSSVASFMSA
+771 SA
-781 ETASTTEEGLGGGSD
+781 E
-796 RVSATEAETTSQET
+796 
-810 PAETTPRV
+810 
-818 PLVTPPQPSPTGGGG
+818 
-833 LTVEESASAKA
+833 A

-887 TTAQTPAD
+887 TTAQTPAE

-903 AAGEGRGGGSAHIS
+903 AAGEGWGGGSAHIS

-943 PPPVG
+943 PSPC
-948 EGWGGGSKPTS
+948 GGGAEGTHEKGESLFHGNRGGGVRPHTADTDSSKTT
-959 VASFLN
+959 
-965 DAISVPE
+965 I
-972 TSSAEATATLPPPP
+972 
-986 PSPAA
+986 
-991 DAGASC
+991 
-997 EGGSYSFLPW
+997 

-1049 DVGNLA
+1049 DVGSLA
-1055 FAVRDRDQSAESRA
+1055 FAVRDRDQSVESRS

-1079 FHPLPPL
+1079 FHPLPAL
-1086 TADADID
+1086 AQDADID
-1093 TALESSSAKMIIDI
+1093 AVLESSSAKMVIDI
-1107 PPSFGRDLLRG
+1107 PPSFGRNLLRG
-1118 ARPEIGFYLDGAE
+1118 ERPEIGFYIDGAE
-1131 SFNAASLTGYIAS
+1131 SFNASNMHGYILS

-1149 ARDQARAHGIA
+1149 ARDQARARGI
-1160 LPPDAAQL
+1160 PPAPEAARL
-1168 VPRFRYNPDFKSIL
+1168 IPRFRYNPDSKSIY

-1337 TTGTFTKGLGYPEL
+1337 TTGTFVKGLGYPDL
-1351 MREHLI
+1351 VREHFI
-1357 LGSYYLLLLALA
+1357 LGGYYLIILTLAVL
-1369 TANLKKQE
+1369 NLKKQE

>member
-41 GKSTLLGL
+41 GKSTLLAL
-49 IAGVRAIQHGE
+49 IAGVRRIQSGE
-60 LHVLGGDMRQPADR
+60 LHVLGGDMRKPADR
-74 LALSHRIAY
+74 QALSHRIAY

-111 PAGERRARIRRLLDA
+111 PARERRARIARLLEA

-155 HSPDLLILDEPT
+155 HAPDLLILDEPT

-177 FWALVRDLQRETAGM
+177 FWALVADLQRETAGM

-224 REVMAGHADLEEAYI
+224 REVMAGHTNLEDAYI

-260 DPSLPPAIEA
+260 DPRLPPAIEA
-270 HHLTKRFGDFTSV
+270 HGLTKRFGDFTSV
-283 DDVSFTIQQGEIFGF
+283 DNVSFTIQQGEIFGF

-349 SLYEELTVRQNLTL
+349 SLYEELTVRQNLAL

-373 GKAAIRDALTQF
+373 SKAAIRDALTQF
-385 DLADVADVKPAALPL
+385 DLADVADVKPSALPL

-503 DEAAQKH
+503 DEAAQKEK
-510 ASAGTEFLPAPTPTL
+510 AGETPT
-525 PHGGGSLSVEES
+525 
-537 PAVAESPA
+537 
-545 ITIDNTS
+545 
-552 AAAQSPAVL
+552 AAQSPTVL

-577 SARIPASDVETSSD
+577 SARISSADVETSSA
-591 TTADESPTAPASP
+591 TTANEPPTAAQSPT
-604 AILPPSPCGGGDGGG
+604 
-619 VRPHTADVHS
+619 V
-629 STDVGRPF
+629 
-637 MADIENVGHKCPTY
+637 
-651 DTADETLTSVPRVTP
+651 
-666 PQPSP
+666 
-671 TGGGSLS
+671 
-678 VEEGASGSPNSDGEP
+678 
-693 PAITIDNTPT
+693 
-703 APASPAILPPP
+703 LPPP
-714 SQRSAAGEGWGGGSV
+714 SQRSAAGEGWGGSSV
-729 RISSADVETSSTTT
+729 RISSADVETSSATT

-752 SPTELPPPP
+752 SPAELPPPP
-761 VGEGWGGGSK
+761 VGEGGGGGSK
-771 KSSVASFMSA
+771 QSSAASFQS
-781 ETASTTEEGLGGGSD
+781 L
-796 RVSATEAETTSQET
+796 
-810 PAETTPRV
+810 
-818 PLVTPPQPSPTGGGG
+818 
-833 LTVEESASAKA
+833 
-844 AATLPPPQPSPAADA
+844 
-859 GASCEGG
+859 
-866 GYSAEELIAADEPPT
+866 
-881 TISDTP
+881 
-887 TTAQTPAD
+887 
-895 LPPPPQRS
+895 
-903 AAGEGRGGGSAHIS
+903 RG
-917 TADVETS
+917 
-924 STTTA
+924 
-929 NEPPTV
+929 
-935 AQSPTVLP
+935 
-943 PPPVG
+943 
-948 EGWGGGSKPTS
+948 
-959 VASFLN
+959 
-965 DAISVPE
+965 
-972 TSSAEATATLPPPP
+972 
-986 PSPAA
+986 
-991 DAGASC
+991 
-997 EGGSYSFLPW
+997 W

-1069 IVEYFAGSSQ
+1069 ITEYFAGSPHFRELS
-1079 FHPLPPL
+1079 PL
-1086 TADADID
+1086 AAEIDA
-1093 TALESSSAKMIIDI
+1093 ALESSSAKMVIDI
-1107 PPSFGRDLLRG
+1107 PPAFGRDLLRG
-1118 ARPEIGFYLDGAE
+1118 MRPEIGFYLDGAE
-1131 SFNAASLTGYIAS
+1131 SFNASNLTGYIAS

-1149 ARDQARAHGIA
+1149 ARDQAHAHGIR

-1337 TTGTFTKGLGYPEL
+1337 TTGTFVKGLGYPDL
-1351 MREHLI
+1351 VREHFI
-1357 LGSYYLLLLALA
+1357 LGGYYLIILTLAVL
-1369 TANLKKQE
+1369 NLKKQE

>member
-16 TLALDDLSLTLPRGL
+16 TLALNDLSLTLPRGL

-41 GKSTLLGL
+41 GKSTLLAL
-49 IAGVRAIQHGE
+49 IAGVRRIQSGE
-60 LHVLGGDMRQPADR
+60 LHVLGGDMRKPADR
-74 LALSHRIAY
+74 QALSHRIAY

-111 PAGERRARIRRLLDA
+111 PARERRARIARLLEA

-155 HSPDLLILDEPT
+155 HAPDLLILDEPT

-177 FWALVRDLQRETAGM
+177 FWALVADLQRETAGM

-224 REVMAGHADLEEAYI
+224 REVMAGHANLEEAYI

-253 DLTPFVP
+253 DLTPFVA
-260 DPSLPPAIEA
+260 DPRLPPAIEA
-270 HHLTKRFGDFTSV
+270 HGLTKRFGDFTSV
-283 DDVSFTIQQGEIFGF
+283 DNVSFTIQQGEIFGF

-349 SLYEELTVRQNLTL
+349 SLYEELTVRQNLAL

-373 GKAAIRDALTQF
+373 SKAAIKEGLEQF
-385 DLADVADVKPAALPL
+385 DLVDVADTKPAALPL

-503 DEAAQKH
+503 DEAAQKEKT
-510 ASAGTEFLPAPTPTL
+510 GETPT
-525 PHGGGSLSVEES
+525 
-537 PAVAESPA
+537 
-545 ITIDNTS
+545 
-552 AAAQSPAVL
+552 AAQSPAVL

-571 EGWGGG
+571 EGLGGG
-577 SARIPASDVETSSD
+577 SA
-591 TTADESPTAPASP
+591 
-604 AILPPSPCGGGDGGG
+604 
-619 VRPHTADVHS
+619 
-629 STDVGRPF
+629 
-637 MADIENVGHKCPTY
+637 
-651 DTADETLTSVPRVTP
+651 
-666 PQPSP
+666 
-671 TGGGSLS
+671 
-678 VEEGASGSPNSDGEP
+678 
-693 PAITIDNTPT
+693 
-703 APASPAILPPP
+703 
-714 SQRSAAGEGWGGGSV
+714 
-729 RISSADVETSSTTT
+729 RISSADVETSSATT

-781 ETASTTEEGLGGGSD
+781 ETASTTEEGLGGGSEHAPTTNAGLHSD
-796 RVSATEAETTSQET
+796 TESA
-810 PAETTPRV
+810 
-818 PLVTPPQPSPTGGGG
+818 PPQGVNPS
-833 LTVEESASAKA
+833 
-844 AATLPPPQPSPAADA
+844 LPPPRPSPAADA
-859 GASCEGG
+859 SASCEGG
-866 GYSAEELIAADEPPT
+866 GYTATESA
-881 TISDTP
+881 
-887 TTAQTPAD
+887 
-895 LPPPPQRS
+895 
-903 AAGEGRGGGSAHIS
+903 
-917 TADVETS
+917 
-924 STTTA
+924 TA
-929 NEPPTV
+929 NEPPAIIADDTPTA

-943 PPPVG
+943 PPSQRSAAG
-948 EGWGGGSKPTS
+948 EGWGGGS
-959 VASFLN
+959 VR
-965 DAISVPE
+965 ISSADVE
-972 TSSAEATATLPPPP
+972 TSSATTANEPPTAAPSPAVLPPPP
-986 PSPAA
+986 V
-991 DAGASC
+991 G
-997 EGGSYSFLPW
+997 EGGGGGSKPSRATSPLTW
-1007 LATIRTFA
+1007 LAIIRTIA

-1049 DVGNLA
+1049 DVGQLA
-1055 FAVRDRDQSAESRA
+1055 FAVRDRDQSAESRG

-1079 FHPLPPL
+1079 FHPLSAL
-1086 TADADID
+1086 AQDADID
-1093 TALESSSAKMIIDI
+1093 AVLESSNAKMVIDI
-1107 PPSFGRDLLRG
+1107 PPSFGRNLLRG
-1118 ARPEIGFYLDGAE
+1118 ERPEIGFYIDGAE
-1131 SFNAASLTGYIAS
+1131 SFNASNMHGYILS

-1149 ARDQARAHGIA
+1149 ARDQARAHGIV
-1160 LPPDAAQL
+1160 LPPDAARM
-1168 VPRFRYNPDFKSIL
+1168 VPRYRYNPDFKSIL

-1235 LAAAMLSFLILYL
+1235 LAAAMTSFLILYL

-1260 SAAALLSGT
+1260 SAAALISGT
-1269 LLMCATT
+1269 FLMCCTA

-1351 MREHLI
+1351 IREHLI
-1357 LGSYYLLLLALA
+1357 LGGYYLIILTLAVL
-1369 TANLKKQE
+1369 NLKKQE

>member
-16 TLALDDLSLTLPRGL
+16 TLALNDLSLTLPRGL

-41 GKSTLLGL
+41 GKSTLLAL
-49 IAGVRAIQHGE
+49 IAGVRRIQSGE
-60 LHVLGGDMRQPADR
+60 LHVLGGDMRKPADR
-74 LALSHRIAY
+74 QALSHRIAY

-111 PAGERRARIRRLLDA
+111 PARERRARIARLLEA

-155 HSPDLLILDEPT
+155 HAPDLLILDEPT

-177 FWALVRDLQRETAGM
+177 FWALVADLQRETAGM

-224 REVMAGHADLEEAYI
+224 REVMAGHTNLEDAYI

-253 DLTPFVP
+253 DLTPFVA

-270 HHLTKRFGDFTSV
+270 HGLTKRFGDFTSV
-283 DDVSFTIQQGEIFGF
+283 DNVSFTIQQGEIFGF

-349 SLYEELTVRQNLTL
+349 SLYEELTVRQNLAL

-373 GKAAIRDALTQF
+373 SKAAIRDALTQF
-385 DLADVADVKPAALPL
+385 DLADVADVKPSALPL

-503 DEAAQKH
+503 DEAAQKEK
-510 ASAGTEFLPAPTPTL
+510 AGETPT
-525 PHGGGSLSVEES
+525 
-537 PAVAESPA
+537 
-545 ITIDNTS
+545 
-552 AAAQSPAVL
+552 AAPSPAVL
-561 PPPSQRSAAG
+561 PP
-571 EGWGGG
+571 
-577 SARIPASDVETSSD
+577 
-591 TTADESPTAPASP
+591 
-604 AILPPSPCGGGDGGG
+604 LP
-619 VRPHTADVHS
+619 V
-629 STDVGRPF
+629 
-637 MADIENVGHKCPTY
+637 
-651 DTADETLTSVPRVTP
+651 
-666 PQPSP
+666 
-671 TGGGSLS
+671 
-678 VEEGASGSPNSDGEP
+678 
-693 PAITIDNTPT
+693 
-703 APASPAILPPP
+703 
-714 SQRSAAGEGWGGGSV
+714 GEGWGGGSV
-729 RISSADVETSSTTT
+729 RISSADVETSAATT

-752 SPTELPPPP
+752 PPAELPPPP
-761 VGEGWGGGSK
+761 VGEGGGGGSK
-771 KSSVASFMSA
+771 QSSAASFQS
-781 ETASTTEEGLGGGSD
+781 L
-796 RVSATEAETTSQET
+796 
-810 PAETTPRV
+810 
-818 PLVTPPQPSPTGGGG
+818 
-833 LTVEESASAKA
+833 
-844 AATLPPPQPSPAADA
+844 
-859 GASCEGG
+859 
-866 GYSAEELIAADEPPT
+866 
-881 TISDTP
+881 
-887 TTAQTPAD
+887 
-895 LPPPPQRS
+895 
-903 AAGEGRGGGSAHIS
+903 RG
-917 TADVETS
+917 
-924 STTTA
+924 
-929 NEPPTV
+929 
-935 AQSPTVLP
+935 
-943 PPPVG
+943 
-948 EGWGGGSKPTS
+948 
-959 VASFLN
+959 
-965 DAISVPE
+965 
-972 TSSAEATATLPPPP
+972 
-986 PSPAA
+986 
-991 DAGASC
+991 
-997 EGGSYSFLPW
+997 W

-1079 FHPLPPL
+1079 FHQLPPL

-1093 TALESSSAKMIIDI
+1093 AALESSSAKMIIDI
-1107 PPSFGRDLLRG
+1107 PPAFGRDLLRG

-1131 SFNAASLTGYIAS
+1131 SFNASNLTGYIAS

-1149 ARDQARAHGIA
+1149 ARDQAHAHGIR

-1260 SAAALLSGT
+1260 SAAALLTGT

-1337 TTGTFTKGLGYPEL
+1337 TTGTFVKGLGYL
-1351 MREHLI
+1351 DLVREHLI
-1357 LGSYYLLLLALA
+1357 LGGYYLIILTLAVL
-1369 TANLKKQE
+1369 NLKKQE

>member
-16 TLALDDLSLTLPRGL
+16 TLALNDLSLTLPRGL

-41 GKSTLLGL
+41 GKSTLLAL
-49 IAGVRAIQHGE
+49 IAGVRRIQSGE
-60 LHVLGGDMRQPADR
+60 LHVLGGDMRKPADR
-74 LALSHRIAY
+74 QALSHRIAY

-111 PAGERRARIRRLLDA
+111 PARERRARIARLLEA

-155 HSPDLLILDEPT
+155 HAPDLLILDEPT

-177 FWALVRDLQRETAGM
+177 FWALVADLQRETAGM

-224 REVMAGHADLEEAYI
+224 REVMAGHTNLEDAYI

-253 DLTPFVP
+253 DLTPFVA

-270 HHLTKRFGDFTSV
+270 HGLTKRFGDFTSV
-283 DDVSFTIQQGEIFGF
+283 DNVSFTIQQGEIFGF

-349 SLYEELTVRQNLTL
+349 SLYEELTVRQNLAL

-373 GKAAIRDALTQF
+373 SKAAIRDALTQF
-385 DLADVADVKPAALPL
+385 DLADVADVKPSALPL

-525 PHGGGSLSVEES
+525 PHGGGGLTVEEGTSDSTISDNEPPTIIASDTPTAAQSSTDLPPPQPS
-537 PAVAESPA
+537 PAADASASCEGGGYTATESATANEPPA
-545 ITIDNTS
+545 IIADDTPT
-552 AAAQSPAVL
+552 AAQSPTVQPPPSQRSTAGEGWGGSSARISSANVETSSATTANEPPTAAQSPTVL

-571 EGWGGG
+571 EDWGGG
-577 SARIPASDVETSSD
+577 SA
-591 TTADESPTAPASP
+591 
-604 AILPPSPCGGGDGGG
+604 
-619 VRPHTADVHS
+619 
-629 STDVGRPF
+629 
-637 MADIENVGHKCPTY
+637 
-651 DTADETLTSVPRVTP
+651 
-666 PQPSP
+666 
-671 TGGGSLS
+671 
-678 VEEGASGSPNSDGEP
+678 
-693 PAITIDNTPT
+693 
-703 APASPAILPPP
+703 
-714 SQRSAAGEGWGGGSV
+714 
-729 RISSADVETSSTTT
+729 RISSADVETSSATT

-752 SPTELPPPP
+752 SPAELPPPP
-761 VGEGWGGGSK
+761 VGEGGGGGSK
-771 KSSVASFMSA
+771 QSSAASFQS
-781 ETASTTEEGLGGGSD
+781 L
-796 RVSATEAETTSQET
+796 
-810 PAETTPRV
+810 
-818 PLVTPPQPSPTGGGG
+818 
-833 LTVEESASAKA
+833 
-844 AATLPPPQPSPAADA
+844 
-859 GASCEGG
+859 
-866 GYSAEELIAADEPPT
+866 
-881 TISDTP
+881 
-887 TTAQTPAD
+887 
-895 LPPPPQRS
+895 
-903 AAGEGRGGGSAHIS
+903 RG
-917 TADVETS
+917 
-924 STTTA
+924 
-929 NEPPTV
+929 
-935 AQSPTVLP
+935 
-943 PPPVG
+943 
-948 EGWGGGSKPTS
+948 
-959 VASFLN
+959 
-965 DAISVPE
+965 
-972 TSSAEATATLPPPP
+972 
-986 PSPAA
+986 
-991 DAGASC
+991 
-997 EGGSYSFLPW
+997 W

-1079 FHPLPPL
+1079 FNQLPPL
-1086 TADADID
+1086 AADADID
-1093 TALESSSAKMIIDI
+1093 AALESSSAKMVIDI
-1107 PPSFGRDLLRG
+1107 PPAFGRDLLRG

-1131 SFNAASLTGYIAS
+1131 SFNASNLTGYIAS

-1149 ARDQARAHGIA
+1149 ARDQAHAHGIR

-1182 AIAPGVLMLALSL
+1182 AIAPGILMLALSL

-1260 SAAALLSGT
+1260 SAAALLTGT

-1337 TTGTFTKGLGYPEL
+1337 TTGTFVKGLGYPDL
-1351 MREHLI
+1351 VREHFI
-1357 LGSYYLLLLALA
+1357 LGGYYLIILTLAVL
-1369 TANLKKQE
+1369 NLKKQE

>member
-41 GKSTLLGL
+41 GKSTLLAL
-49 IAGVRAIQHGE
+49 IAGVRRIQSGE
-60 LHVLGGDMRQPADR
+60 LHVLGGDMRKPADR
-74 LALSHRIAY
+74 QALSHRIAY

-111 PAGERRARIRRLLDA
+111 PARERRARIARLLEA

-155 HSPDLLILDEPT
+155 HAPDLLILDEPT

-177 FWALVRDLQRETAGM
+177 FWALVADLQRETAGM

-224 REVMAGHADLEEAYI
+224 REVMAGHTNLEDAYI

-260 DPSLPPAIEA
+260 DPRLPPAIEA
-270 HHLTKRFGDFTSV
+270 HGLTKRFGDFTSV
-283 DDVSFTIQQGEIFGF
+283 DNVSFTIQQGEIFGF

-349 SLYEELTVRQNLTL
+349 SLYEELTVRQNLAL

-373 GKAAIRDALTQF
+373 SKAAIRDALTQF
-385 DLADVADVKPAALPL
+385 DLADVADVKPSALPL

-503 DEAAQKH
+503 DEAAQKEK
-510 ASAGTEFLPAPTPTL
+510 AGETPT
-525 PHGGGSLSVEES
+525 
-537 PAVAESPA
+537 
-545 ITIDNTS
+545 
-552 AAAQSPAVL
+552 AAQSPTVL

-571 EGWGGG
+571 EGWGG
-577 SARIPASDVETSSD
+577 S
-591 TTADESPTAPASP
+591 
-604 AILPPSPCGGGDGGG
+604 
-619 VRPHTADVHS
+619 
-629 STDVGRPF
+629 
-637 MADIENVGHKCPTY
+637 
-651 DTADETLTSVPRVTP
+651 
-666 PQPSP
+666 
-671 TGGGSLS
+671 
-678 VEEGASGSPNSDGEP
+678 
-693 PAITIDNTPT
+693 
-703 APASPAILPPP
+703 
-714 SQRSAAGEGWGGGSV
+714 SV
-729 RISSADVETSSTTT
+729 RISSADVETSSATT

-752 SPTELPPPP
+752 SPAELPPPP
-761 VGEGWGGGSK
+761 VGEGGGGGSK
-771 KSSVASFMSA
+771 QSSAASFQS
-781 ETASTTEEGLGGGSD
+781 L
-796 RVSATEAETTSQET
+796 
-810 PAETTPRV
+810 
-818 PLVTPPQPSPTGGGG
+818 
-833 LTVEESASAKA
+833 
-844 AATLPPPQPSPAADA
+844 
-859 GASCEGG
+859 
-866 GYSAEELIAADEPPT
+866 
-881 TISDTP
+881 
-887 TTAQTPAD
+887 
-895 LPPPPQRS
+895 
-903 AAGEGRGGGSAHIS
+903 RG
-917 TADVETS
+917 
-924 STTTA
+924 
-929 NEPPTV
+929 
-935 AQSPTVLP
+935 
-943 PPPVG
+943 
-948 EGWGGGSKPTS
+948 
-959 VASFLN
+959 
-965 DAISVPE
+965 
-972 TSSAEATATLPPPP
+972 
-986 PSPAA
+986 
-991 DAGASC
+991 
-997 EGGSYSFLPW
+997 W

-1069 IVEYFAGSSQ
+1069 ITEYFAGSPHFRELS
-1079 FHPLPPL
+1079 PL
-1086 TADADID
+1086 AAEIDA
-1093 TALESSSAKMIIDI
+1093 ALESSSAKMVIDI
-1107 PPSFGRDLLRG
+1107 PPAFGRDLLRG
-1118 ARPEIGFYLDGAE
+1118 MRPEIGFYLDGAE
-1131 SFNAASLTGYIAS
+1131 SFNASNLTGYIAS

-1149 ARDQARAHGIA
+1149 ARDQAHAHGIR

-1337 TTGTFTKGLGYPEL
+1337 TTGTFVKGLGYPDL
-1351 MREHLI
+1351 VREHFI
-1357 LGSYYLLLLALA
+1357 LGGYYLIILTLAVL
-1369 TANLKKQE
+1369 NLKKQE

>member
-16 TLALDDLSLTLPRGL
+16 TLALNDLSLTLPRGL

-41 GKSTLLGL
+41 GKSTLLAL
-49 IAGVRAIQHGE
+49 IAGVRRIQSGE
-60 LHVLGGDMRQPADR
+60 LHVLGGDMRKPADR
-74 LALSHRIAY
+74 QALSHRIAY

-111 PAGERRARIRRLLDA
+111 PARERRARIARLLEA

-155 HSPDLLILDEPT
+155 HAPDLLILDEPT

-177 FWALVRDLQRETAGM
+177 FWALVADLQRETAGM

-224 REVMAGHADLEEAYI
+224 REVMAGHTNLEDAYI

-253 DLTPFVP
+253 DLTPFVA

-270 HHLTKRFGDFTSV
+270 HGLTKRFGDFTSV
-283 DDVSFTIQQGEIFGF
+283 DNVSFTIQQGEIFGF

-349 SLYEELTVRQNLTL
+349 SLYEELTVRQNLAL

-373 GKAAIRDALTQF
+373 SKAAIRDALTQF

-503 DEAAQKH
+503 DEAAQKEK
-510 ASAGTEFLPAPTPTL
+510 AGETPT
-525 PHGGGSLSVEES
+525 
-537 PAVAESPA
+537 
-545 ITIDNTS
+545 
-552 AAAQSPAVL
+552 AAQSPAVL
-561 PPPSQRSAAG
+561 PPP
-571 EGWGGG
+571 
-577 SARIPASDVETSSD
+577 
-591 TTADESPTAPASP
+591 
-604 AILPPSPCGGGDGGG
+604 L
-619 VRPHTADVHS
+619 
-629 STDVGRPF
+629 
-637 MADIENVGHKCPTY
+637 
-651 DTADETLTSVPRVTP
+651 
-666 PQPSP
+666 
-671 TGGGSLS
+671 
-678 VEEGASGSPNSDGEP
+678 
-693 PAITIDNTPT
+693 
-703 APASPAILPPP
+703 
-714 SQRSAAGEGWGGGSV
+714 QRSAAGEGWGGGSV
-729 RISSADVETSSTTT
+729 RTSSADVETSSATTP
-743 ANEPPTAAP
+743 NEPPTAAQ
-752 SPTELPPPP
+752 SPTVLPPPP

-781 ETASTTEEGLGGGSD
+781 ETASTTEEGLEGGSEHAPTTNAGLHSD
-796 RVSATEAETTSQET
+796 TESA
-810 PAETTPRV
+810 
-818 PLVTPPQPSPTGGGG
+818 PPQAVNPSLPRPSPTGGGG
-833 LTVEESASAKA
+833 LTVEEGTSDSTISDNEPPAITAGDTPTA
-844 AATLPPPQPSPAADA
+844 AQSSTDLPPPQPSPAADA
-859 GASCEGG
+859 SASCEGG
-866 GYSAEELIAADEPPT
+866 GYTATESA
-881 TISDTP
+881 
-887 TTAQTPAD
+887 
-895 LPPPPQRS
+895 
-903 AAGEGRGGGSAHIS
+903 
-917 TADVETS
+917 
-924 STTTA
+924 TA
-929 NEPPTV
+929 NEPPAIIADDTPTA

-943 PPPVG
+943 PPSQRSAAG
-948 EGWGGGSKPTS
+948 EGWGGGS
-959 VASFLN
+959 AR
-965 DAISVPE
+965 ISSADVE
-972 TSSAEATATLPPPP
+972 TSSAITANEPPTAAQSPTVQPPPSQRSAAGEGWGGSSARISSADVETSSATTANEPPTAAPSPAELPPPP
-986 PSPAA
+986 V
-991 DAGASC
+991 G
-997 EGGSYSFLPW
+997 EGGGGGSKQSSAASFQSLRGW

-1049 DVGNLA
+1049 DIGNLA

-1079 FHPLPPL
+1079 FHQLPPL

-1093 TALESSSAKMIIDI
+1093 TALESSAAKMIIDI

-1131 SFNAASLTGYIAS
+1131 SFNASNLTGYIAS

-1149 ARDQARAHGIA
+1149 ARDQAHAHGIR
-1160 LPPDAAQL
+1160 LPPDATQL

-1337 TTGTFTKGLGYPEL
+1337 TTGTFVKGLGYPDL
-1351 MREHLI
+1351 VREHFI
-1357 LGSYYLLLLALA
+1357 LGGYYLIILTLAVL
-1369 TANLKKQE
+1369 NLKKQE

>member
-16 TLALDDLSLTLPRGL
+16 TLALNDLSLTLPRGL

-41 GKSTLLGL
+41 GKSTLLAL
-49 IAGVRAIQHGE
+49 IAGVRRIQSGE
-60 LHVLGGDMRQPADR
+60 LHVLGGDMRKPADR
-74 LALSHRIAY
+74 QALSHRIAY

-111 PAGERRARIRRLLDA
+111 PARERRARIARLLEA

-155 HSPDLLILDEPT
+155 HAPDLLILDEPT

-177 FWALVRDLQRETAGM
+177 FWALVADLQRETAGM

-224 REVMAGHADLEEAYI
+224 REVMAGHTNLEDAYI

-253 DLTPFVP
+253 DLTPFVA

-270 HHLTKRFGDFTSV
+270 HGLTKRFGDFTSV
-283 DDVSFTIQQGEIFGF
+283 DNVSFTIQQGEIFGF

-349 SLYEELTVRQNLTL
+349 SLYEELTVRQNLAL

-373 GKAAIRDALTQF
+373 SKAAIRDALTQF

-503 DEAAQKH
+503 DEAAQKEK
-510 ASAGTEFLPAPTPTL
+510 AGETPT
-525 PHGGGSLSVEES
+525 
-537 PAVAESPA
+537 
-545 ITIDNTS
+545 
-552 AAAQSPAVL
+552 AAQSPAVL
-561 PPPSQRSAAG
+561 PP
-571 EGWGGG
+571 
-577 SARIPASDVETSSD
+577 
-591 TTADESPTAPASP
+591 
-604 AILPPSPCGGGDGGG
+604 LP
-619 VRPHTADVHS
+619 V
-629 STDVGRPF
+629 
-637 MADIENVGHKCPTY
+637 
-651 DTADETLTSVPRVTP
+651 
-666 PQPSP
+666 
-671 TGGGSLS
+671 
-678 VEEGASGSPNSDGEP
+678 
-693 PAITIDNTPT
+693 
-703 APASPAILPPP
+703 
-714 SQRSAAGEGWGGGSV
+714 GEGWGGGSV
-729 RISSADVETSSTTT
+729 RISSADVETSSATT
-743 ANEPPTAAP
+743 ANEPPTATP

-781 ETASTTEEGLGGGSD
+781 ETASTTEEGLGGS
-796 RVSATEAETTSQET
+796 SA
-810 PAETTPRV
+810 R
-818 PLVTPPQPSPTGGGG
+818 
-833 LTVEESASAKA
+833 
-844 AATLPPPQPSPAADA
+844 
-859 GASCEGG
+859 
-866 GYSAEELIAADEPPT
+866 
-881 TISDTP
+881 IS
-887 TTAQTPAD
+887 
-895 LPPPPQRS
+895 S
-903 AAGEGRGGGSAHIS
+903 
-917 TADVETS
+917 ADVETS
-924 STTTA
+924 SATTA
-929 NEPPTV
+929 NEPPT
-935 AQSPTVLP
+935 AAPPPAELP

-948 EGWGGGSKPTS
+948 EGGGGGSKQS
-959 VASFLN
+959 SAASFQSLR
-965 DAISVPE
+965 
-972 TSSAEATATLPPPP
+972 
-986 PSPAA
+986 
-991 DAGASC
+991 G
-997 EGGSYSFLPW
+997 W

-1021 LLRDHVRTFFALFGP
+1021 FLRDHVRTFFALFGP

-1069 IVEYFAGSSQ
+1069 ITEYFSGSPH
-1079 FHPLPPL
+1079 FRELPPL
-1086 TADADID
+1086 AADADID
-1093 TALESSSAKMIIDI
+1093 AALESSSAKMVIDI
-1107 PPSFGRDLLRG
+1107 PPAFGRDLLRG
-1118 ARPEIGFYLDGAE
+1118 TRPEIGFYLDGAE
-1131 SFNAASLTGYIAS
+1131 SFNASNLTGYIAS

-1149 ARDQARAHGIA
+1149 ARDQAHAHGIR

-1260 SAAALLSGT
+1260 SAAALLTGT

-1337 TTGTFTKGLGYPEL
+1337 TTGTFVKGLGYPDL
-1351 MREHLI
+1351 VREHFI
-1357 LGSYYLLLLALA
+1357 LGGYYLIILTLAVL
-1369 TANLKKQE
+1369 NLKKQE

>member
-41 GKSTLLGL
+41 GKSTLLAL
-49 IAGVRAIQHGE
+49 IAGVRRIQSGE
-60 LHVLGGDMRQPADR
+60 LHVLGGDMRKPADR
-74 LALSHRIAY
+74 QALSHRIAY

-111 PAGERRARIRRLLDA
+111 PARERRARIARLLEA

-155 HSPDLLILDEPT
+155 HAPDLLILDEPT

-177 FWALVRDLQRETAGM
+177 FWALVADLQRETAGM

-224 REVMAGHADLEEAYI
+224 RAVIAGHANLEEAYI

-253 DLTPFVP
+253 DLTPFAP

-283 DDVSFTIQQGEIFGF
+283 DDVSFTIEQGEIFGF

-349 SLYEELTVRQNLTL
+349 SLYEELTVRQNLAL

-373 GKAAIRDALTQF
+373 SKAAIRDALVQF
-385 DLADVADVKPAALPL
+385 ELTDVADVKPAALPL

-503 DEAAQKH
+503 DEAAQKEK
-510 ASAGTEFLPAPTPTL
+510 AGEMVT
-525 PHGGGSLSVEES
+525 
-537 PAVAESPA
+537 
-545 ITIDNTS
+545 
-552 AAAQSPAVL
+552 AAQSSAEL
-561 PPPSQRSAAG
+561 PPP
-571 EGWGGG
+571 
-577 SARIPASDVETSSD
+577 PV
-591 TTADESPTAPASP
+591 
-604 AILPPSPCGGGDGGG
+604 
-619 VRPHTADVHS
+619 
-629 STDVGRPF
+629 
-637 MADIENVGHKCPTY
+637 
-651 DTADETLTSVPRVTP
+651 
-666 PQPSP
+666 
-671 TGGGSLS
+671 
-678 VEEGASGSPNSDGEP
+678 
-693 PAITIDNTPT
+693 
-703 APASPAILPPP
+703 
-714 SQRSAAGEGWGGGSV
+714 GEGWGGGSV
-729 RISSADVETSSTTT
+729 RTSSADVETSSATT

-761 VGEGWGGGSK
+761 VGEGGGGGSK

-781 ETASTTEEGLGGGSD
+781 ETASTTEEGLGGGSEHAPTTNAGLHSD
-796 RVSATEAETTSQET
+796 TESAPPQ
-810 PAETTPRV
+810 P
-818 PLVTPPQPSPTGGGG
+818 VTPSLPPPRPSPTGGGG
-833 LTVEESASAKA
+833 FTVEESASAEA

-859 GASCEGG
+859 SASCEGG
-866 GYSAEELIAADEPPT
+866 GYTATESATANEPPAIVT
-881 TISDTP
+881 GDTP
-887 TTAQTPAD
+887 TAAQSPTVQ
-895 LPPPPQRS
+895 PPPSQRS
-903 AAGEGRGGGSAHIS
+903 AAGEGWGGGSARIS
-917 TADVETS
+917 SADVETS
-924 STTTA
+924 FATTA
-929 NEPPTV
+929 NEPPT
-935 AQSPTVLP
+935 AAPSPAELP

-948 EGWGGGSKPTS
+948 EGGGGGSKQS
-959 VASFLN
+959 SAASFQSLR
-965 DAISVPE
+965 
-972 TSSAEATATLPPPP
+972 
-986 PSPAA
+986 
-991 DAGASC
+991 G
-997 EGGSYSFLPW
+997 W

-1069 IVEYFAGSSQ
+1069 ITEYFAGSPHFRELS
-1079 FHPLPPL
+1079 PLA
-1086 TADADID
+1086 ADADID
-1093 TALESSSAKMIIDI
+1093 AVLESSSAKMVIDI
-1107 PPSFGRDLLRG
+1107 PPAFGRDLLRG
-1118 ARPEIGFYLDGAE
+1118 MRPEIGFYLDGAE
-1131 SFNAASLTGYIAS
+1131 SFNASNLTGYIAS

-1149 ARDQARAHGIA
+1149 ARDQAHAHGIR

-1260 SAAALLSGT
+1260 SAAALLTGT

-1337 TTGTFTKGLGYPEL
+1337 TTGTFVKGLGYPDL
-1351 MREHLI
+1351 VREHFI
-1357 LGSYYLLLLALA
+1357 LGGYYLIILTLAVL
-1369 TANLKKQE
+1369 NLKKQE

>member
-111 PAGERRARIRRLLDA
+111 PTRERRTRIARLLEA

-216 KLLVNAPT
+216 KLLVNSPT
-224 REVMAGHADLEEAYI
+224 REVMAGHANLEEAYI

-253 DLTPFVP
+253 DLTPFVA

-283 DDVSFTIQQGEIFGF
+283 DNVSFTIQQGEIFGF

-349 SLYEELTVRQNLTL
+349 SLYEELTVRQNLAL

-373 GKAAIRDALTQF
+373 SKAAIKEGLEQF
-385 DLADVADVKPAALPL
+385 DLVDVADTKPAALPL

-468 FMHQGRVLAVG
+468 FMHQGRVLAIG
-479 TPAELVAQYQAPN
+479 TPAELVAQYHAPN

-503 DEAAQKH
+503 DEAAQK
-510 ASAGTEFLPAPTPTL
+510 EK
-525 PHGGGSLSVEES
+525 
-537 PAVAESPA
+537 
-545 ITIDNTS
+545 
-552 AAAQSPAVL
+552 
-561 PPPSQRSAAG
+561 AG
-571 EGWGGG
+571 EM
-577 SARIPASDVETSSD
+577 A
-591 TTADESPTAPASP
+591 TT
-604 AILPPSPCGGGDGGG
+604 
-619 VRPHTADVHS
+619 
-629 STDVGRPF
+629 
-637 MADIENVGHKCPTY
+637 
-651 DTADETLTSVPRVTP
+651 
-666 PQPSP
+666 
-671 TGGGSLS
+671 
-678 VEEGASGSPNSDGEP
+678 
-693 PAITIDNTPT
+693 
-703 APASPAILPPP
+703 
-714 SQRSAAGEGWGGGSV
+714 
-729 RISSADVETSSTTT
+729 
-743 ANEPPTAAP
+743 AP
-752 SPTELPPPP
+752 SPAELPPPP
-761 VGEGWGGGSK
+761 VGEVGGGGSK
-771 KSSVASFMSA
+771 QSSAASFQS
-781 ETASTTEEGLGGGSD
+781 L
-796 RVSATEAETTSQET
+796 
-810 PAETTPRV
+810 
-818 PLVTPPQPSPTGGGG
+818 
-833 LTVEESASAKA
+833 
-844 AATLPPPQPSPAADA
+844 
-859 GASCEGG
+859 
-866 GYSAEELIAADEPPT
+866 
-881 TISDTP
+881 
-887 TTAQTPAD
+887 
-895 LPPPPQRS
+895 
-903 AAGEGRGGGSAHIS
+903 RG
-917 TADVETS
+917 
-924 STTTA
+924 
-929 NEPPTV
+929 
-935 AQSPTVLP
+935 
-943 PPPVG
+943 
-948 EGWGGGSKPTS
+948 
-959 VASFLN
+959 
-965 DAISVPE
+965 
-972 TSSAEATATLPPPP
+972 
-986 PSPAA
+986 
-991 DAGASC
+991 
-997 EGGSYSFLPW
+997 W

-1049 DVGNLA
+1049 DVGQLA
-1055 FAVRDRDQSAESRA
+1055 FAVRDHDQSAESRA
-1069 IVEYFAGSSQ
+1069 ITEYFSGSAN
-1079 FHPLPPL
+1079 FRALPPL
-1086 TADADID
+1086 ATDADID
-1093 TALESSSAKMIIDI
+1093 TALESSSAKMVIDI
-1107 PPSFGRDLLRG
+1107 PPGFGRDLLRG
-1118 ARPEIGFYLDGAE
+1118 DRPELSFYLDGAE
-1131 SFNAASLTGYIAS
+1131 SFNAASLNGYIMS

-1160 LPPDAAQL
+1160 LPPDAARI
-1168 VPRFRYNPDFKSIL
+1168 VPRYRYNPDFKSIL

-1260 SAAALLSGT
+1260 SAAALLTGT

-1369 TANLKKQE
+1369 TLNLKKQE

>member
-177 FWALVRDLQRETAGM
+177 FWALVHDLQRETAGM

-224 REVMAGHADLEEAYI
+224 REVMAGHANLEEAYI

-349 SLYEELTVRQNLTL
+349 SLYEELTVRQNLAL

-373 GKAAIRDALTQF
+373 SKAAIHEALEQF
-385 DLADVADVKPAALPL
+385 DLKDVADTKPSALPL

-468 FMHQGRVLAVG
+468 FMHQGRVLAIG
-479 TPAELVAQYQAPN
+479 TPAELVAQYHAPN

-503 DEAAQKH
+503 DEKAQK
-510 ASAGTEFLPAPTPTL
+510 GK
-525 PHGGGSLSVEES
+525 
-537 PAVAESPA
+537 
-545 ITIDNTS
+545 
-552 AAAQSPAVL
+552 
-561 PPPSQRSAAG
+561 AG
-571 EGWGGG
+571 EM
-577 SARIPASDVETSSD
+577 
-591 TTADESPTAPASP
+591 PTAPASP
-604 AILPPSPCGGGDGGG
+604 AELPPSPCGGGDGGG
-619 VRPHTADVHS
+619 VRPHTADAETS
-629 STDVGRPF
+629 S
-637 MADIENVGHKCPTY
+637 E
-651 DTADETLTSVPRVTP
+651 
-666 PQPSP
+666 
-671 TGGGSLS
+671 
-678 VEEGASGSPNSDGEP
+678 
-693 PAITIDNTPT
+693 
-703 APASPAILPPP
+703 LPPP
-714 SQRSAAGEGWGGGSV
+714 PQRSAAGEGWGGGSELTT
-729 RISSADVETSSTTT
+729 ITDTDSSTDVDRPFMADIENVGHRCPTYDT
-743 ANEPPTAAP
+743 ANETLTSVPP
-752 SPTELPPPP
+752 
-761 VGEGWGGGSK
+761 
-771 KSSVASFMSA
+771 
-781 ETASTTEEGLGGGSD
+781 
-796 RVSATEAETTSQET
+796 
-810 PAETTPRV
+810 
-818 PLVTPPQPSPTGGGG
+818 VTPPQLSRTTRELSQSPTGGGS
-833 LTVEESASAKA
+833 LTVEESASAE
-844 AATLPPPQPSPAADA
+844 TSSSLPPPQPSPAADA

-866 GYSAEELIAADEPPT
+866 SLSVGKDALDSSNNDAEPPAI
-881 TISDTP
+881 TIDHTP
-887 TTAQTPAD
+887 TTT
-895 LPPPPQRS
+895 L
-903 AAGEGRGGGSAHIS
+903 
-917 TADVETS
+917 
-924 STTTA
+924 
-929 NEPPTV
+929 
-935 AQSPTVLP
+935 SPTDLP

-948 EGWGGGSKPTS
+948 EGWGGGSKPS
-959 VASFLN
+959 RAASPL
-965 DAISVPE
+965 
-972 TSSAEATATLPPPP
+972 T
-986 PSPAA
+986 
-991 DAGASC
+991 
-997 EGGSYSFLPW
+997 W

-1049 DVGNLA
+1049 DVGQLA
-1055 FAVRDRDQSAESRA
+1055 FAVRDHDQSAESRA
-1069 IVEYFAGSSQ
+1069 ITEYFSGSAN
-1079 FHPLPPL
+1079 FRALPPL
-1086 TADADID
+1086 ATDADID
-1093 TALESSSAKMIIDI
+1093 TALESSTAKMVIDI
-1107 PPSFGRDLLRG
+1107 PPGFGRDLLRG
-1118 ARPEIGFYLDGAE
+1118 DRPELGFYLDGAE
-1131 SFNAASLTGYIAS
+1131 SFNAASLNGYIIS

-1160 LPPDAAQL
+1160 LPPDAARM
-1168 VPRFRYNPDFKSIL
+1168 VPRYRYNPDFKSIL

-1235 LAAAMLSFLILYL
+1235 LAAAMTSFLILYL

-1260 SAAALLSGT
+1260 SAAALISGT
-1269 LLMCATT
+1269 FLMSCTT

-1337 TTGTFTKGLGYPEL
+1337 TTGTFTKGLGYSEL
-1351 MREHLI
+1351 IREQLI

-1369 TANLKKQE
+1369 TLNLKKQE

>member
-1 MTALTISHLTHRYGK
+1 MTALTISHLSHRYGK

-177 FWALVRDLQRETAGM
+177 FWALVHDLQRETAGM

-224 REVMAGHADLEEAYI
+224 RDVMAGHANLEEAYI
-239 RLLPPEKQQGTGGL
+239 RLLPPEKQQGAGGL
-253 DLTPFVP
+253 ELTPFVA

-373 GKAAIRDALTQF
+373 GKAAIREALEQF
-385 DLADVADVKPAALPL
+385 DLVDVADVKPAALPL

-468 FMHQGRVLAVG
+468 FMHQGRVLAIG
-479 TPAELVAQYQAPN
+479 TPAELIAQYHAPN

-510 ASAGTEFLPAPTPTL
+510 ASGSGESLPAPTPPL
-525 PHGGGSLSVEES
+525 PHGGGSL
-537 PAVAESPA
+537 AVGEGASDSSINPSDRNS
-545 ITIDNTS
+545 TTT
-552 AAAQSPAVL
+552 AQSPAEQ
-561 PPPSQRSAAG
+561 PPS
-571 EGWGGG
+571 
-577 SARIPASDVETSSD
+577 
-591 TTADESPTAPASP
+591 
-604 AILPPSPCGGGDGGG
+604 
-619 VRPHTADVHS
+619 
-629 STDVGRPF
+629 
-637 MADIENVGHKCPTY
+637 
-651 DTADETLTSVPRVTP
+651 
-666 PQPSP
+666 
-671 TGGGSLS
+671 
-678 VEEGASGSPNSDGEP
+678 
-693 PAITIDNTPT
+693 
-703 APASPAILPPP
+703 
-714 SQRSAAGEGWGGGSV
+714 
-729 RISSADVETSSTTT
+729 
-743 ANEPPTAAP
+743 
-752 SPTELPPPP
+752 P
-761 VGEGWGGGSK
+761 VGEGWGEGSK
-771 KSSVASFMSA
+771 PSSA
-781 ETASTTEEGLGGGSD
+781 ASTLTDTTTS
-796 RVSATEAETTSQET
+796 TEAPPYVPPVTS
-810 PAETTPRV
+810 
-818 PLVTPPQPSPTGGGG
+818 
-833 LTVEESASAKA
+833 
-844 AATLPPPQPSPAADA
+844 PPPLPSPAADA
-859 GASCEGG
+859 GASCEGES
-866 GYSAEELIAADEPPT
+866 YSAEASTAAAEPPAT
-881 TISDTP
+881 TSNTP
-887 TTAQTPAD
+887 TAAAPATN
-895 LPPPPQRS
+895 P
-903 AAGEGRGGGSAHIS
+903 
-917 TADVETS
+917 
-924 STTTA
+924 
-929 NEPPTV
+929 
-935 AQSPTVLP
+935 P

-948 EGWGGGSKPTS
+948 EGWGGGSKP
-959 VASFLN
+959 
-965 DAISVPE
+965 
-972 TSSAEATATLPPPP
+972 SSAASLPEAPPRVSSVTPPTGGESLAVGEGASAEPAITLPPPL

-991 DAGASC
+991 DASASC
-997 EGGSYSFLPW
+997 EGGGYSAEASTTAAEPPATTSDTPTAAPSPAVLPPPPVGEGGGGGSKPSRATSPLTW
-1007 LATIRTFA
+1007 LAIIRTIA

-1049 DVGNLA
+1049 DVGQLA
-1055 FAVRDRDQSAESRA
+1055 FAVRDRDQSAESRG

-1079 FHPLPPL
+1079 FHPLSAL
-1086 TADADID
+1086 AQDADID
-1093 TALESSSAKMIIDI
+1093 AVLESSNAKMVIDI

-1118 ARPEIGFYLDGAE
+1118 ERPEIGFYLDGAE
-1131 SFNAASLTGYIAS
+1131 SFNASNMHGYILS

-1149 ARDQARAHGIA
+1149 ARDQARAHGIV

-1213 IANFYASPASR
+1213 IATFYASPASR

-1235 LAAAMLSFLILYL
+1235 LAAAMTSFLILYL

-1260 SAAALLSGT
+1260 SAAALISGT
-1269 LLMCATT
+1269 FLMCCTA

-1337 TTGTFTKGLGYPEL
+1337 TTGTFVKGLGYPDL
-1351 MREHLI
+1351 VREHFI
-1357 LGSYYLLLLALA
+1357 LGGYYLIILTLAVL
-1369 TANLKKQE
+1369 NLKKQE

>member
-16 TLALDDLSLTLPRGL
+16 TLALNDLSLTLPRGL

-41 GKSTLLGL
+41 GKSTLLAL
-49 IAGVRAIQHGE
+49 IAGVRRIQSGE
-60 LHVLGGDMRQPADR
+60 LHVLGGDMRKPADR
-74 LALSHRIAY
+74 QALSHRIAY

-111 PAGERRARIRRLLDA
+111 PARERRARIARLLEA

-155 HSPDLLILDEPT
+155 HAPDLLILDEPT

-177 FWALVRDLQRETAGM
+177 FWALVADLQRETAGM

-224 REVMAGHADLEEAYI
+224 REVMAGHTNLEEAYI

-260 DPSLPPAIEA
+260 DPRLPPAIEA
-270 HHLTKRFGDFTSV
+270 HGLTKRFGDFTSV
-283 DDVSFTIQQGEIFGF
+283 DNVSFTIQQGEIFGF

-349 SLYEELTVRQNLTL
+349 SLYEELTVRQNLAL

-373 GKAAIRDALTQF
+373 SKAAIRDALTQF
-385 DLADVADVKPAALPL
+385 DLADVADVKPSALPL

-503 DEAAQKH
+503 DEAAQKEK
-510 ASAGTEFLPAPTPTL
+510 AGETPT
-525 PHGGGSLSVEES
+525 
-537 PAVAESPA
+537 
-545 ITIDNTS
+545 
-552 AAAQSPAVL
+552 AAPSPAVL
-561 PPPSQRSAAG
+561 PPP
-571 EGWGGG
+571 
-577 SARIPASDVETSSD
+577 
-591 TTADESPTAPASP
+591 
-604 AILPPSPCGGGDGGG
+604 L
-619 VRPHTADVHS
+619 
-629 STDVGRPF
+629 
-637 MADIENVGHKCPTY
+637 
-651 DTADETLTSVPRVTP
+651 
-666 PQPSP
+666 
-671 TGGGSLS
+671 
-678 VEEGASGSPNSDGEP
+678 
-693 PAITIDNTPT
+693 
-703 APASPAILPPP
+703 
-714 SQRSAAGEGWGGGSV
+714 QRSAAGEGWGGGSV
-729 RISSADVETSSTTT
+729 RISSVDVETSSATT

-752 SPTELPPPP
+752 SPAELPPPP
-761 VGEGWGGGSK
+761 VGEGGGGGSK
-771 KSSVASFMSA
+771 QSSAASFQS
-781 ETASTTEEGLGGGSD
+781 L
-796 RVSATEAETTSQET
+796 
-810 PAETTPRV
+810 
-818 PLVTPPQPSPTGGGG
+818 
-833 LTVEESASAKA
+833 
-844 AATLPPPQPSPAADA
+844 
-859 GASCEGG
+859 
-866 GYSAEELIAADEPPT
+866 
-881 TISDTP
+881 
-887 TTAQTPAD
+887 
-895 LPPPPQRS
+895 
-903 AAGEGRGGGSAHIS
+903 RG
-917 TADVETS
+917 
-924 STTTA
+924 
-929 NEPPTV
+929 
-935 AQSPTVLP
+935 
-943 PPPVG
+943 
-948 EGWGGGSKPTS
+948 
-959 VASFLN
+959 
-965 DAISVPE
+965 
-972 TSSAEATATLPPPP
+972 
-986 PSPAA
+986 
-991 DAGASC
+991 
-997 EGGSYSFLPW
+997 W

-1079 FHPLPPL
+1079 FHQLPPL
-1086 TADADID
+1086 AADADID
-1093 TALESSSAKMIIDI
+1093 TALESSSAKMVIDI

-1149 ARDQARAHGIA
+1149 ARDQAHAHGIR

-1235 LAAAMLSFLILYL
+1235 LAAAMTSFLILYL

-1260 SAAALLSGT
+1260 SAAALLTGT

-1337 TTGTFTKGLGYPEL
+1337 TTGTFVKGLGYPDL
-1351 MREHLI
+1351 VREHFI
-1357 LGSYYLLLLALA
+1357 LGGYYLIILTLAVL
-1369 TANLKKQE
+1369 NLKKQE

>member
-41 GKSTLLGL
+41 GKSTLLAL
-49 IAGVRAIQHGE
+49 IAGVRRIQSGE
-60 LHVLGGDMRQPADR
+60 LHVLGGDMRKPADR
-74 LALSHRIAY
+74 QALSHRIAY

-111 PAGERRARIRRLLDA
+111 PARERRARIARLLEA

-155 HSPDLLILDEPT
+155 HAPDLLILDEPT

-177 FWALVRDLQRETAGM
+177 FWALVHDLQRETAGM

-224 REVMAGHADLEEAYI
+224 REVMAGHANLEEAYI

-349 SLYEELTVRQNLTL
+349 SLYEELTVRQNLAL

-373 GKAAIRDALTQF
+373 SKAAIRDALAQF
-385 DLADVADVKPAALPL
+385 DLADVADVKPSALPL

-479 TPAELVAQYQAPN
+479 TPAELIAQYQAPN

-503 DEAAQKH
+503 DEAAQK
-510 ASAGTEFLPAPTPTL
+510 GKTE
-525 PHGGGSLSVEES
+525 
-537 PAVAESPA
+537 
-545 ITIDNTS
+545 
-552 AAAQSPAVL
+552 L
-561 PPPSQRSAAG
+561 PPP
-571 EGWGGG
+571 
-577 SARIPASDVETSSD
+577 P
-591 TTADESPTAPASP
+591 
-604 AILPPSPCGGGDGGG
+604 
-619 VRPHTADVHS
+619 
-629 STDVGRPF
+629 
-637 MADIENVGHKCPTY
+637 
-651 DTADETLTSVPRVTP
+651 
-666 PQPSP
+666 
-671 TGGGSLS
+671 
-678 VEEGASGSPNSDGEP
+678 
-693 PAITIDNTPT
+693 
-703 APASPAILPPP
+703 
-714 SQRSAAGEGWGGGSV
+714 QRSAAGEGWGGGSV
-729 RISSADVETSSTTT
+729 RISSADVETSAATT

-752 SPTELPPPP
+752 SPAVLPPPP
-761 VGEGWGGGSK
+761 VGEGGGGGSK

-781 ETASTTEEGLGGGSD
+781 ETASTTEEGLGGGSEHAPTTNAGLHSD
-796 RVSATEAETTSQET
+796 TESA
-810 PAETTPRV
+810 
-818 PLVTPPQPSPTGGGG
+818 PPQAVNPSLPPPRPSPTGGGG
-833 LTVEESASAKA
+833 FTVEESASAEA

-859 GASCEGG
+859 SASCEGG
-866 GYSAEELIAADEPPT
+866 GYTATESATANEPPAIVT
-881 TISDTP
+881 GDTP
-887 TTAQTPAD
+887 TAAQSPTVQ
-895 LPPPPQRS
+895 PPPSQRS
-903 AAGEGRGGGSAHIS
+903 AAGEGWGGGSARIS
-917 TADVETS
+917 SADVETS
-924 STTTA
+924 SATTA
-929 NEPPTV
+929 NEPPTA
-935 AQSPTVLP
+935 AQSPAVLP
-943 PPPVG
+943 PPSQRSAAG
-948 EGWGGGSKPTS
+948 EGWGGGSARISTS
-959 VASFLN
+959 
-965 DAISVPE
+965 DME
-972 TSSAEATATLPPPP
+972 TSSDTTAKA
-986 PSPAA
+986 SPTPTT
-991 DAGASC
+991 GL
-997 EGGSYSFLPW
+997 LPW

-1021 LLRDHVRTFFALFGP
+1021 LLRGHVRTFFALFGP

-1069 IVEYFAGSSQ
+1069 IIEYFSGSPH
-1079 FHPLPPL
+1079 FRELPPL
-1086 TADADID
+1086 AADADID
-1093 TALESSSAKMIIDI
+1093 TALESSSAKMVIDI
-1107 PPSFGRDLLRG
+1107 PPGFGRDLLRG
-1118 ARPEIGFYLDGAE
+1118 DRPELGFYLDGAE
-1131 SFNAASLTGYIAS
+1131 SFNAASLNGYIIS

-1149 ARDQARAHGIA
+1149 ARDQARAHGIV
-1160 LPPDAAQL
+1160 LPPDAARM
-1168 VPRFRYNPDFKSIL
+1168 VPRYRYNPDFKSIL

-1235 LAAAMLSFLILYL
+1235 LAAAMTSFLILYL

-1260 SAAALLSGT
+1260 SAAALISGT
-1269 LLMCATT
+1269 FLMCCTT

-1351 MREHLI
+1351 IREHLI

>member
-41 GKSTLLGL
+41 GKSTLLAL
-49 IAGVRAIQHGE
+49 IAGVRRIQSGE
-60 LHVLGGDMRQPADR
+60 LHVLGGDMRKPADR
-74 LALSHRIAY
+74 QALSHRIAY

-111 PAGERRARIRRLLDA
+111 PARERRARIARLLEA

-155 HSPDLLILDEPT
+155 HAPDLLILDEPT

-177 FWALVRDLQRETAGM
+177 FWALVADLQRETAGM

-224 REVMAGHADLEEAYI
+224 REVMAGHTNLEDAYI

-260 DPSLPPAIEA
+260 DPRLPPAIEA
-270 HHLTKRFGDFTSV
+270 HGLTKRFGDFTSV
-283 DDVSFTIQQGEIFGF
+283 DNVNFTIQQGEIFGF

-373 GKAAIRDALTQF
+373 SKAAIRDALTQF
-385 DLADVADVKPAALPL
+385 DLADVADVKPSALPL

-525 PHGGGSLSVEES
+525 PHGGGGLTVEEGTS
-537 PAVAESPA
+537 DSTISDNEPPA
-545 ITIDNTS
+545 ITAGDTPTAAQSSTDLPPPQPSPAADAS
-552 AAAQSPAVL
+552 ASCEGGGYTATESATANEPPAIIADDTPTAAQSPTVL
-561 PPPSQRSAAG
+561 LPPSQRSAAG

-577 SARIPASDVETSSD
+577 SARI
-591 TTADESPTAPASP
+591 
-604 AILPPSPCGGGDGGG
+604 
-619 VRPHTADVHS
+619 
-629 STDVGRPF
+629 
-637 MADIENVGHKCPTY
+637 
-651 DTADETLTSVPRVTP
+651 
-666 PQPSP
+666 
-671 TGGGSLS
+671 
-678 VEEGASGSPNSDGEP
+678 
-693 PAITIDNTPT
+693 
-703 APASPAILPPP
+703 
-714 SQRSAAGEGWGGGSV
+714 
-729 RISSADVETSSTTT
+729 SSADVETSSATT

-752 SPTELPPPP
+752 SPAELPPPP
-761 VGEGWGGGSK
+761 VGEGG
-771 KSSVASFMSA
+771 
-781 ETASTTEEGLGGGSD
+781 
-796 RVSATEAETTSQET
+796 
-810 PAETTPRV
+810 
-818 PLVTPPQPSPTGGGG
+818 
-833 LTVEESASAKA
+833 
-844 AATLPPPQPSPAADA
+844 
-859 GASCEGG
+859 
-866 GYSAEELIAADEPPT
+866 
-881 TISDTP
+881 
-887 TTAQTPAD
+887 
-895 LPPPPQRS
+895 
-903 AAGEGRGGGSAHIS
+903 
-917 TADVETS
+917 
-924 STTTA
+924 
-929 NEPPTV
+929 
-935 AQSPTVLP
+935 
-943 PPPVG
+943 
-948 EGWGGGSKPTS
+948 GGGSKPS
-959 VASFLN
+959 HAASPL
-965 DAISVPE
+965 
-972 TSSAEATATLPPPP
+972 T
-986 PSPAA
+986 
-991 DAGASC
+991 
-997 EGGSYSFLPW
+997 W
-1007 LATIRTFA
+1007 LATIRTIA

-1069 IVEYFAGSSQ
+1069 IVEYFAGSRQ

-1086 TADADID
+1086 SADADID
-1093 TALESSSAKMIIDI
+1093 AALESSTAKMVIDI

-1118 ARPEIGFYLDGAE
+1118 ERPEIGFYLDGAE

-1160 LPPDAAQL
+1160 LPPDAARM
-1168 VPRFRYNPDFKSIL
+1168 VPRYRYNPDFKSIL

-1235 LAAAMLSFLILYL
+1235 LAAAMTSFLILYL

-1260 SAAALLSGT
+1260 SAAALISGT
-1269 LLMCATT
+1269 FLMCCTT

-1369 TANLKKQE
+1369 TLNLKKQE

>member
-177 FWALVRDLQRETAGM
+177 FWALVHDLQRETAGM

-224 REVMAGHADLEEAYI
+224 REVMAGHANLEDAYI

-373 GKAAIRDALTQF
+373 GKAAIKEALEQF
-385 DLADVADVKPAALPL
+385 DLKDVADTKPAALPL

-503 DEAAQKH
+503 DEAAQKEK
-510 ASAGTEFLPAPTPTL
+510 AGEMAT
-525 PHGGGSLSVEES
+525 
-537 PAVAESPA
+537 
-545 ITIDNTS
+545 
-552 AAAQSPAVL
+552 AAQSPAVL
-561 PPPSQRSAAG
+561 PP
-571 EGWGGG
+571 
-577 SARIPASDVETSSD
+577 
-591 TTADESPTAPASP
+591 
-604 AILPPSPCGGGDGGG
+604 LP
-619 VRPHTADVHS
+619 V
-629 STDVGRPF
+629 
-637 MADIENVGHKCPTY
+637 
-651 DTADETLTSVPRVTP
+651 
-666 PQPSP
+666 
-671 TGGGSLS
+671 
-678 VEEGASGSPNSDGEP
+678 
-693 PAITIDNTPT
+693 
-703 APASPAILPPP
+703 
-714 SQRSAAGEGWGGGSV
+714 GEGWGGGSV
-729 RISSADVETSSTTT
+729 RISSADVETSSATT

-771 KSSVASFMSA
+771 KSSVASFMS
-781 ETASTTEEGLGGGSD
+781 ETASTTEEGLGGGSEHAPTTNAGLHSD
-796 RVSATEAETTSQET
+796 TESAPPQAVNASL
-810 PAETTPRV
+810 P
-818 PLVTPPQPSPTGGGG
+818 PPQPSPTGGGG
-833 LTVEESASAKA
+833 FTVEESASAEA

-859 GASCEGG
+859 SASCEGG
-866 GYSAEELIAADEPPT
+866 GYTATESA
-881 TISDTP
+881 
-887 TTAQTPAD
+887 
-895 LPPPPQRS
+895 
-903 AAGEGRGGGSAHIS
+903 
-917 TADVETS
+917 
-924 STTTA
+924 TA
-929 NEPPTV
+929 NEPPAIIADDTPTA

-943 PPPVG
+943 PPSQRSAAG
-948 EGWGGGSKPTS
+948 EGWGGGS
-959 VASFLN
+959 VR
-965 DAISVPE
+965 ISSADVE
-972 TSSAEATATLPPPP
+972 TSSATTANEPPTAAPSPAELPPPP
-986 PSPAA
+986 V
-991 DAGASC
+991 G
-997 EGGSYSFLPW
+997 EGGGGGSKQSSAASFQSLRGW

-1069 IVEYFAGSSQ
+1069 ITEYFSGSPH
-1079 FHPLPPL
+1079 FHQLPPL

-1107 PPSFGRDLLRG
+1107 PPAFGRDLLRG

-1131 SFNAASLTGYIAS
+1131 SFNASNLTGYIAS

-1149 ARDQARAHGIA
+1149 ARDQAHAHGIR

-1260 SAAALLSGT
+1260 SAAALLTGT

-1337 TTGTFTKGLGYPEL
+1337 TTGTFVKGLGYPDL
-1351 MREHLI
+1351 VREHFI
-1357 LGSYYLLLLALA
+1357 LGGYYLIILTLAVL
-1369 TANLKKQE
+1369 NLKKQE

>member
-16 TLALDDLSLTLPRGL
+16 TLALNDLSLTLPRGL

-41 GKSTLLGL
+41 GKSTLLAL
-49 IAGVRAIQHGE
+49 IAGVRRIQSGE
-60 LHVLGGDMRQPADR
+60 LHVLGGDMRKPADR
-74 LALSHRIAY
+74 QALSHRIAY

-111 PAGERRARIRRLLDA
+111 PARERRARIARLLEA

-155 HSPDLLILDEPT
+155 HAPDLLILDEPT

-177 FWALVRDLQRETAGM
+177 FWALVADLQRETAGM

-224 REVMAGHADLEEAYI
+224 REVMAGHTNLEDAYI

-260 DPSLPPAIEA
+260 DPRLPPAIEA
-270 HHLTKRFGDFTSV
+270 HGLTKRFGDFTSV
-283 DDVSFTIQQGEIFGF
+283 DNVSFTIQQGEIFGF

-349 SLYEELTVRQNLTL
+349 SLYEELTVRQNLAL

-373 GKAAIRDALTQF
+373 SKAAIRDALTQF

-503 DEAAQKH
+503 DEAAQKEK
-510 ASAGTEFLPAPTPTL
+510 AGETPT
-525 PHGGGSLSVEES
+525 
-537 PAVAESPA
+537 
-545 ITIDNTS
+545 
-552 AAAQSPAVL
+552 AAPSPAVL
-561 PPPSQRSAAG
+561 PPP
-571 EGWGGG
+571 
-577 SARIPASDVETSSD
+577 
-591 TTADESPTAPASP
+591 
-604 AILPPSPCGGGDGGG
+604 L
-619 VRPHTADVHS
+619 
-629 STDVGRPF
+629 
-637 MADIENVGHKCPTY
+637 
-651 DTADETLTSVPRVTP
+651 
-666 PQPSP
+666 
-671 TGGGSLS
+671 
-678 VEEGASGSPNSDGEP
+678 
-693 PAITIDNTPT
+693 
-703 APASPAILPPP
+703 
-714 SQRSAAGEGWGGGSV
+714 QRSAAGEGWGGGSV
-729 RISSADVETSSTTT
+729 CTSSADVETSSATT

-781 ETASTTEEGLGGGSD
+781 ETASTTEEGLEGGSEHAPTTNAGLHSD
-796 RVSATEAETTSQET
+796 TESA
-810 PAETTPRV
+810 
-818 PLVTPPQPSPTGGGG
+818 PPQAVNPS
-833 LTVEESASAKA
+833 
-844 AATLPPPQPSPAADA
+844 LPPPRPSPAADA
-859 GASCEGG
+859 SASCEGG
-866 GYSAEELIAADEPPT
+866 GYTATESA
-881 TISDTP
+881 
-887 TTAQTPAD
+887 
-895 LPPPPQRS
+895 
-903 AAGEGRGGGSAHIS
+903 
-917 TADVETS
+917 
-924 STTTA
+924 TA
-929 NEPPTV
+929 NEPPAIIADDTPTA

-943 PPPVG
+943 PPSQRSAAG
-948 EGWGGGSKPTS
+948 EGWGGGS
-959 VASFLN
+959 AR
-965 DAISVPE
+965 ISSADVE
-972 TSSAEATATLPPPP
+972 TSSATTANEPPTAAQSPTELPPPP
-986 PSPAA
+986 V
-991 DAGASC
+991 G
-997 EGGSYSFLPW
+997 EGGGGGSKQSSAASFQSLRGW

-1069 IVEYFAGSSQ
+1069 ITEYFSGSPHFRELS
-1079 FHPLPPL
+1079 PLA
-1086 TADADID
+1086 ADADID
-1093 TALESSSAKMIIDI
+1093 AALESSSAKMVIDI
-1107 PPSFGRDLLRG
+1107 PPAFGRDLLRG
-1118 ARPEIGFYLDGAE
+1118 TRPEIGFYLDGAE
-1131 SFNAASLTGYIAS
+1131 SFNASNLTGYIAS

-1149 ARDQARAHGIA
+1149 ARDQAHAHGIR

-1235 LAAAMLSFLILYL
+1235 LAAAMTSFLILYL

-1260 SAAALLSGT
+1260 SAAALLTGT

-1337 TTGTFTKGLGYPEL
+1337 TTGTFVKGLGYPDL
-1351 MREHLI
+1351 VREHFI
-1357 LGSYYLLLLALA
+1357 LGGYYLIILTLAVL
-1369 TANLKKQE
+1369 NLKKQE

>member
-16 TLALDDLSLTLPRGL
+16 TLALNDLSLTLPRGL

-41 GKSTLLGL
+41 GKSTLLAL
-49 IAGVRAIQHGE
+49 IAGVRRIQSGE
-60 LHVLGGDMRQPADR
+60 LHVLGGDMRKPADR
-74 LALSHRIAY
+74 QALSHRIAY

-111 PAGERRARIRRLLDA
+111 PARERRARIARLLEA
-126 TGLAP
+126 TSLAP

-155 HSPDLLILDEPT
+155 HAPDLLILDEPT

-177 FWALVRDLQRETAGM
+177 FWALVADLQRETAGM

-224 REVMAGHADLEEAYI
+224 REVMAGHANLEEAYI

-253 DLTPFVP
+253 DLTPFVA

-270 HHLTKRFGDFTSV
+270 HGLTKRFGDFTSV
-283 DDVSFTIQQGEIFGF
+283 DNVSFTIQQGEIFGF

-349 SLYEELTVRQNLTL
+349 SLYEELTVRQNLAL

-373 GKAAIRDALTQF
+373 GKAAIKEALEQF
-385 DLADVADVKPAALPL
+385 DLVDVADTKPAALPL

-503 DEAAQKH
+503 DEAAQKEK
-510 ASAGTEFLPAPTPTL
+510 AGEMATTVP
-525 PHGGGSLSVEES
+525 
-537 PAVAESPA
+537 
-545 ITIDNTS
+545 
-552 AAAQSPAVL
+552 SPAVL
-561 PPPSQRSAAG
+561 PP
-571 EGWGGG
+571 
-577 SARIPASDVETSSD
+577 
-591 TTADESPTAPASP
+591 
-604 AILPPSPCGGGDGGG
+604 LP
-619 VRPHTADVHS
+619 V
-629 STDVGRPF
+629 
-637 MADIENVGHKCPTY
+637 
-651 DTADETLTSVPRVTP
+651 
-666 PQPSP
+666 
-671 TGGGSLS
+671 
-678 VEEGASGSPNSDGEP
+678 
-693 PAITIDNTPT
+693 
-703 APASPAILPPP
+703 
-714 SQRSAAGEGWGGGSV
+714 GEGWGGGSV
-729 RISSADVETSSTTT
+729 RTSSADVETSSATT

-781 ETASTTEEGLGGGSD
+781 ETASTTEEGLGGGSEHAPTTNAGLHSD
-796 RVSATEAETTSQET
+796 TESA
-810 PAETTPRV
+810 
-818 PLVTPPQPSPTGGGG
+818 PPQAVNPSLPPPRPSPTGGGG
-833 LTVEESASAKA
+833 FTVEESASAEA

-859 GASCEGG
+859 SASCEGG
-866 GYSAEELIAADEPPT
+866 GYTATESA
-881 TISDTP
+881 
-887 TTAQTPAD
+887 
-895 LPPPPQRS
+895 
-903 AAGEGRGGGSAHIS
+903 
-917 TADVETS
+917 
-924 STTTA
+924 TA
-929 NEPPTV
+929 NEPPAIIADDTPTA

-943 PPPVG
+943 PPSQRSAAG
-948 EGWGGGSKPTS
+948 EGWGGGS
-959 VASFLN
+959 VR
-965 DAISVPE
+965 ISSADVE
-972 TSSAEATATLPPPP
+972 TSSATTANEPPTAAPSPAELPPPP
-986 PSPAA
+986 V
-991 DAGASC
+991 G
-997 EGGSYSFLPW
+997 EGGGGGSKQSSAASFQSLRGW

-1069 IVEYFAGSSQ
+1069 ITEYFSGSPH
-1079 FHPLPPL
+1079 FHQLPPL

-1107 PPSFGRDLLRG
+1107 PPAFGRDLLRG

-1131 SFNAASLTGYIAS
+1131 SFNASNLTGYIAS

-1149 ARDQARAHGIA
+1149 ARDQAHAHGIR

-1260 SAAALLSGT
+1260 SAAALLTGT

-1337 TTGTFTKGLGYPEL
+1337 TTGTFVKGLGYPDL
-1351 MREHLI
+1351 VREHFI
-1357 LGSYYLLLLALA
+1357 LGGYYLIILTLAVL
-1369 TANLKKQE
+1369 NLKKQE